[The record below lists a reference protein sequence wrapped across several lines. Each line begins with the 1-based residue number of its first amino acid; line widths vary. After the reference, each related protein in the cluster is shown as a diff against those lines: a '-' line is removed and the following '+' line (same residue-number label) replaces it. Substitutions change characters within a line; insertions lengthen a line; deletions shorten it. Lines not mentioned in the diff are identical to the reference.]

1 MIVMSND
8 VSGGRPFAPQL
19 DRTSAQESAERL
31 QLALDSGAV
40 VGTWVWDVV
49 ADNLTGDERFA
60 RTFGLCP
67 KLCAGGLPLNKV
79 MFSIHPED
87 KASVQQAVEQA
98 LRNGTAYRYEYRVLH
113 EDGVYRWVEASGR
126 LERDINGNPIRSL
139 GILLDIDSR
148 RTAEVERDRLNELLR
163 VFTAAVPGVVYAK
176 DLEGRMLV
184 ANRGTAELI
193 GKPPEF
199 FIGKTDLEFL
209 DDQDQARTLMETDRR
224 IMTNNA
230 CEQIEEHVNLPDG
243 SAAIWLSTKAPML
256 DGNGSV
262 IGLIGSS
269 IDVTARKKAE
279 EAVRELNQTLE
290 QRIEQAVLEREQVED
305 ALRHSQKMDAVG
317 QLTGGIAHDF
327 NNLLAGISGSLEL
340 ITKRLSQGRAGE
352 VDRYLSV
359 AQSAVR
365 RAASLTHRLLA
376 FSRRQTLSP
385 KVTDVNALIKD
396 MQELITRSVGPEIDI
411 KVVAQND
418 LWPALIDH
426 AQLESS
432 LLNLCLNARD
442 AMPNGGRIL
451 IETANASLDECI
463 DPDHGIPAGEH
474 LSIRIT
480 DTGSGMSPEVVA
492 KAFEPFFTT
501 KPIGAGTGLGLSMV
515 YGFVRQ
521 SGGQIK
527 VESVAGQGT
536 SIVMHLP
543 RHVSGVALSDIK
555 PETLEEP
562 ADRSGETVL
571 VVDDEPSVRM
581 LVTEVITGLGYTCIE
596 AADAQSGLQILKS
609 DTRIDLL
616 ISDIGL
622 PGGMNGREMADA
634 ACEYRP
640 GLPTL
645 FITGYA
651 KTSVLD
657 GCHLRPCTQVLT
669 KPFGLDALAG
679 RVNGLI
685 GAAETISQGYVR

>member
-1 MIVMSND
+1 MSND
-8 VSGGRPFAPQL
+8 VSGGRPFAPQPPPP
-19 DRTSAQESAERL
+19 SEQEAAEQLL

-40 VGTWVWDVV
+40 VGTWVWDII
-49 ADNLTGDERFA
+49 ADQLTGDERFA
-60 RTFGLCP
+60 RTFGLSP
-67 KLCAGGLPLNKV
+67 KLCAKGLPLELV
-79 MFSIHPED
+79 IASIHPDDSARVDKSIED
-87 KASVQQAVEQA
+87 A
-98 LRNGTAYRYEYRVLH
+98 LQSSETYRCEYRVLH
-113 EDGVYRWVEASGR
+113 EDGLYRWIEASGR
-126 LERDINGNPIRSL
+126 IERDSRGKPVRSP
-139 GILLDIDSR
+139 GVLLDIDSR
-148 RTAEVERDRLNELLR
+148 RTAEEERDRLNELLR
-163 VFTAAVPGVVYAK
+163 IFTAAVPGVVYAK

-193 GKPPEF
+193 GKPPAF

-209 DDQDQARTLMETDRR
+209 DDPQQARVLMETDRR
-224 IMTNNA
+224 IMQNNVS
-230 CEQIEEHVNLPDG
+230 EQIEEHVNLPDG
-243 SAAIWLSTKAPML
+243 SAATWLSTKAPLL
-256 DGNGSV
+256 DENGEV

-269 IDVTARKKAE
+269 VDVTARKKAE

-290 QRIEQAVLEREQVED
+290 QRIEQAVFEREQIED

-340 ITKRLSQGRAGE
+340 ITKRLAQGRVSD
-352 VDRYLSV
+352 VDRYVSV
-359 AQSAVR
+359 AQGAVR

-385 KVTDVNALIKD
+385 RVTDVNGLIHD
-396 MQELITRSVGPEIDI
+396 MEELIARTVGPEIDI

-442 AMPNGGRIL
+442 AMPNGGRII
-451 IETANASLDECI
+451 IETANASLEECT

-474 LSIRIT
+474 LSIRVT
-480 DTGSGMSPEVVA
+480 DTGIGMSPDIAA

-521 SGGQIK
+521 SGGQIR
-527 VESVAGQGT
+527 VESVEGQGT
-536 SIVMHLP
+536 SVVMHLP
-543 RHVSGVALSDIK
+543 RHTAENAPRPVE
-555 PETLEEP
+555 PEVIEEP
-562 ADRSGETVL
+562 PHHTGETVL
-571 VVDDEPSVRM
+571 IVDDEPSVRM
-581 LVTEVITGLGYTCIE
+581 LVAEVISGLGYNCLE
-596 AADAQSGLQILKS
+596 AADAQSGLQILQS

-634 ACEYRP
+634 AGDCRP

-657 GCHLRPCTQVLT
+657 DCHLRPCTQVLT

-679 RVNGLI
+679 RVTGLI
-685 GAAETISQGYVR
+685 GADAVARGFS

>member
-1 MIVMSND
+1 MSND
-8 VSGGRPFAPQL
+8 VYGGRPFAPQPPL
-19 DRTSAQESAERL
+19 SSAQEAAERL
-31 QLALDSGAV
+31 QLTLDSGAV
-40 VGTWVWDVV
+40 VGTWVWDII
-49 ADNLTGDERFA
+49 ADQLTGDERFA

-67 KLCAGGLPLNKV
+67 KLCAKGLPLELV
-79 MFSIHPED
+79 IASIHPDDSARVD
-87 KASVQQAVEQA
+87 KSIEEA
-98 LRNGTAYRYEYRVLH
+98 LQSSETYRCEYRVLH
-113 EDGVYRWVEASGR
+113 EDGIYRWIEASGR
-126 LERDINGNPIRSL
+126 IERDSRGKPVRSP
-139 GILLDIDSR
+139 GVLLDIDSR
-148 RTAEVERDRLNELLR
+148 RTAEEERDRLNELLR
-163 VFTAAVPGVVYAK
+163 IFTAAVPGVVYAK

-184 ANRGTAELI
+184 ANRGTADLI

-199 FIGKTDLEFL
+199 FIGKTDLDFL
-209 DDQDQARTLMETDRR
+209 DDQQQARILMETDRR
-224 IMTNNA
+224 IMQNNVS
-230 CEQIEEHVNLPDG
+230 EQIEEQVNLADG
-243 SAAIWLSTKAPML
+243 SAAIWLSTKAPLL
-256 DGNGSV
+256 DENGEV

-290 QRIEQAVLEREQVED
+290 QRIEQAVFEREQIED

-340 ITKRLSQGRAGE
+340 ITKRLAQGRVGD
-352 VDRYLSV
+352 VDRYVSV
-359 AQSAVR
+359 AQGAVR

-385 KVTDVNALIKD
+385 RVTDVNGLIHD
-396 MQELITRSVGPEIDI
+396 MEELIARTVGPEIDI

-426 AQLESS
+426 DQLESS

-442 AMPNGGRIL
+442 AMPNGGRII
-451 IETANASLDECI
+451 IETANASLEECT

-474 LSIRIT
+474 LSIRVT
-480 DTGSGMSPEVVA
+480 DTGIGMSPDIAA

-501 KPIGAGTGLGLSMV
+501 KAIGAGTGLGLSMV

-521 SGGQIK
+521 SGGQIR
-527 VESVAGQGT
+527 VESIKGQGT
-536 SIVMHLP
+536 SVVMHLP
-543 RHVSGVALSDIK
+543 RHTAENAPRPVE
-555 PETLEEP
+555 PEVIEEP
-562 ADRSGETVL
+562 PHHTGETVL
-571 VVDDEPSVRM
+571 IVDDEPSVRM
-581 LVTEVITGLGYTCIE
+581 LVAEVISGLGYNCLE
-596 AADAQSGLQILKS
+596 AADAQSGLQILQS

-634 ACEYRP
+634 AGDCRP

-657 GCHLRPCTQVLT
+657 DCHLRPCTQVLT

-679 RVNGLI
+679 RVTGLI
-685 GAAETISQGYVR
+685 GADAVARGYS

>member
-1 MIVMSND
+1 MSND
-8 VSGGRPFAPQL
+8 VYGGRPFAPRPPL
-19 DRTSAQESAERL
+19 SSAQEAAERL
-31 QLALDSGAV
+31 QLTLDSGAV
-40 VGTWVWDVV
+40 VGTWVWDII
-49 ADNLTGDERFA
+49 ADQLTGDERFA

-67 KLCAGGLPLNKV
+67 KLCAKGLPLELV
-79 MFSIHPED
+79 IASIHPDDSARVD
-87 KASVQQAVEQA
+87 KSIEEA
-98 LRNGTAYRYEYRVLH
+98 LQSSETYRCEYRVLH
-113 EDGVYRWVEASGR
+113 EDGIYRWIEASGKI
-126 LERDINGNPIRSL
+126 ERDSRGKPVRSP
-139 GILLDIDSR
+139 GVLLDIDSR
-148 RTAEVERDRLNELLR
+148 RTAEEERDRLNELLR
-163 VFTAAVPGVVYAK
+163 IFTAAVPGVVYAK

-184 ANRGTAELI
+184 ANRGTADLI

-199 FIGKTDLEFL
+199 FIGKTDLDFL
-209 DDQDQARTLMETDRR
+209 DDQQQARILMETDRR
-224 IMTNNA
+224 IMQNNVS
-230 CEQIEEHVNLPDG
+230 EQIEEQVNLADG
-243 SAAIWLSTKAPML
+243 SAAIWLSTKAPLL
-256 DGNGSV
+256 DENGEV

-290 QRIEQAVLEREQVED
+290 QRIEQAVFEREQIED

-340 ITKRLSQGRAGE
+340 ITKRLAQGRVGD
-352 VDRYLSV
+352 VDRYVSV
-359 AQSAVR
+359 AQGAVR

-385 KVTDVNALIKD
+385 RVTDVNGLIHD
-396 MQELITRSVGPEIDI
+396 MEELIARTVGPEIDI

-442 AMPNGGRIL
+442 AMPNGGRII
-451 IETANASLDECI
+451 IETANASLEECT

-474 LSIRIT
+474 LSIRVT
-480 DTGSGMSPEVVA
+480 DTGIGMSPDIAA

-501 KPIGAGTGLGLSMV
+501 KAIGAGTGLGLSMV

-521 SGGQIK
+521 SGGQIR
-527 VESVAGQGT
+527 VESIEGQGT
-536 SIVMHLP
+536 SVVMHLP
-543 RHVSGVALSDIK
+543 RHTAENAPRPVE
-555 PETLEEP
+555 PEAIEEP
-562 ADRSGETVL
+562 PHHTGETVL
-571 VVDDEPSVRM
+571 IVDDEPSVRM
-581 LVTEVITGLGYTCIE
+581 LVAEVISGLGYNCLE
-596 AADAQSGLQILKS
+596 AADAQSGLQILQS

-634 ACEYRP
+634 AGDCRP

-657 GCHLRPCTQVLT
+657 DCHLRPCTQVLT

-679 RVNGLI
+679 RVTGLI
-685 GAAETISQGYVR
+685 GADAVARGYS

>member
-1 MIVMSND
+1 MSND
-8 VSGGRPFAPQL
+8 VSGGRPFAPQPPPP
-19 DRTSAQESAERL
+19 SEQEAAEQL

-40 VGTWVWDVV
+40 VGTWVWDII
-49 ADNLTGDERFA
+49 ADQLTGDERFA
-60 RTFGLCP
+60 RTFGLSP
-67 KLCAGGLPLNKV
+67 KLCAKGLPLELV
-79 MFSIHPED
+79 IASIHPDDSARVD
-87 KASVQQAVEQA
+87 KSIKDA
-98 LRNGTAYRYEYRVLH
+98 LQSSETYRCEYRVLH
-113 EDGVYRWVEASGR
+113 EDGLYRWIEASGR
-126 LERDINGNPIRSL
+126 IERDSRGKPVRSP
-139 GILLDIDSR
+139 GVLLDIDSR
-148 RTAEVERDRLNELLR
+148 RTAEEERDRLNELLR
-163 VFTAAVPGVVYAK
+163 IFTAAVPGVVYAK

-193 GKPPEF
+193 GKPPAF

-209 DDQDQARTLMETDRR
+209 DDPQQARVLMETDRR
-224 IMTNNA
+224 IMQNNVS
-230 CEQIEEHVNLPDG
+230 EQIEEHVNLPDG
-243 SAAIWLSTKAPML
+243 SAATWLSTKAPLL
-256 DGNGSV
+256 DENGEV

-269 IDVTARKKAE
+269 VDVTARKKAE

-290 QRIEQAVLEREQVED
+290 QRIEQAVFEREQIED

-340 ITKRLSQGRAGE
+340 ITKRLAQGRVGD
-352 VDRYLSV
+352 VDRYVSV
-359 AQSAVR
+359 AQGAVR

-385 KVTDVNALIKD
+385 RVTDVNGLIHD
-396 MQELITRSVGPEIDI
+396 MEELIARTVGPEIDI

-442 AMPNGGRIL
+442 AMPNGGRII
-451 IETANASLDECI
+451 IETANASLEECT

-474 LSIRIT
+474 LSIRVT
-480 DTGSGMSPEVVA
+480 DTGIGMSPDIAA

-521 SGGQIK
+521 SGGQIR
-527 VESVAGQGT
+527 VESVEGQGT
-536 SIVMHLP
+536 SVVMHLP
-543 RHVSGVALSDIK
+543 RHTAENAPRPVE
-555 PETLEEP
+555 PEVIEEP
-562 ADRSGETVL
+562 PHHTGETVL
-571 VVDDEPSVRM
+571 IVDDEPSVRM
-581 LVTEVITGLGYTCIE
+581 LVAEVISGLGYNCLE
-596 AADAQSGLQILKS
+596 AADAQSGLQILQS

-634 ACEYRP
+634 AGDCRP

-657 GCHLRPCTQVLT
+657 DCHLRPCTQLLT

-679 RVNGLI
+679 RVTGLI
-685 GAAETISQGYVR
+685 GADAVARGFS

>member
-1 MIVMSND
+1 MSND
-8 VSGGRPFAPQL
+8 VFGGRPFAPQPPVP
-19 DRTSAQESAERL
+19 SAQEAAERL
-31 QLALDSGAV
+31 QLALESGAV
-40 VGTWVWDVV
+40 VGTWVWDII
-49 ADNLTGDERFA
+49 ADQLTGDERFA

-67 KLCAGGLPLNKV
+67 KLSAKGLPLELV
-79 MFSIHPED
+79 IASIHPDDSARVD
-87 KASVQQAVEQA
+87 KSIEEA
-98 LRNGTAYRYEYRVLH
+98 LQSSETYRCEYRVLH
-113 EDGVYRWVEASGR
+113 EDGIYRWIEASGR
-126 LERDINGNPIRSL
+126 IERDSRGKPIRSP
-139 GILLDIDSR
+139 GVLLDIDGR
-148 RTAEVERDRLNELLR
+148 RTAEDERDRLNELLR
-163 VFTAAVPGVVYAK
+163 IFTAAVPGVVYAK

-184 ANRGTAELI
+184 ANRGTADLI

-209 DDQDQARTLMETDRR
+209 DDQEQARTLMETDRR
-224 IMTNNA
+224 IMQSNVS
-230 CEQIEEHVNLPDG
+230 EQIEEQVNLADG
-243 SAAIWLSTKAPML
+243 SAAIWLSTKAPLL
-256 DGNGSV
+256 DASGDV

-290 QRIEQAVLEREQVED
+290 QRIEQAVFEREQIED

-340 ITKRLSQGRAGE
+340 ITKRLAQGRVGD
-352 VDRYLSV
+352 VDRYVSV
-359 AQSAVR
+359 AQGAVR

-385 KVTDVNALIKD
+385 RVTDVNGLIHD
-396 MQELITRSVGPEIDI
+396 MEELIARTVGPEIDI
-411 KVVAQND
+411 KVVAHND

-442 AMPNGGRIL
+442 AMPNGGRII
-451 IETANASLDECI
+451 IETANASLEECT

-474 LSIRIT
+474 LSIRVT
-480 DTGSGMSPEVVA
+480 DTGIGMSPDIAA

-501 KPIGAGTGLGLSMV
+501 KAIGAGTGLGLSMV

-521 SGGQIK
+521 SGGQIR
-527 VESVAGQGT
+527 VESVEGQGT
-536 SIVMHLP
+536 SVVMHLP
-543 RHVSGVALSDIK
+543 RHTAENAPRAVE
-555 PETLEEP
+555 PEVIEEP
-562 ADRSGETVL
+562 PHHTSETVL

-581 LVTEVITGLGYTCIE
+581 LVAEVISGLGYNCLE
-596 AADAQSGLQILKS
+596 AADAQSGLQILQS

-634 ACEYRP
+634 AGDCRP

-657 GCHLRPCTQVLT
+657 DCHLRPCTQVLT

-679 RVNGLI
+679 RVTGLI
-685 GAAETISQGYVR
+685 GADAVARGYS

>member
-1 MIVMSND
+1 MMSND
-8 VSGGRPFAPQL
+8 VSGGMPFAPQL
-19 DRTSAQESAERL
+19 LPPSEQEAVEQL

-40 VGTWVWDVV
+40 VGTWVWDII
-49 ADNLTGDERFA
+49 ADQLTGDERFA

-67 KLCAGGLPLNKV
+67 KLCAKGLPLELV
-79 MFSIHPED
+79 IASIHPDDSARVDKSIED
-87 KASVQQAVEQA
+87 A
-98 LRNGTAYRYEYRVLH
+98 LQNSETYRCEYRVLH
-113 EDGVYRWVEASGR
+113 EDGLYRWVEASGKI
-126 LERDINGNPIRSL
+126 ERDSRGKPVRSP
-139 GILLDIDSR
+139 GVLLDIDSR
-148 RTAEVERDRLNELLR
+148 RMAEDERDRLNELLR
-163 VFTAAVPGVVYAK
+163 IFTAAVPGVVYAK

-209 DDQDQARTLMETDRR
+209 DDQQQARVLMETDRR
-224 IMTNNA
+224 IMQNNVS
-230 CEQIEEHVNLPDG
+230 EQIEEQVNLPDG
-243 SAAIWLSTKAPML
+243 SAATWLSTKAPLL
-256 DGNGSV
+256 DENGEV

-269 IDVTARKKAE
+269 VDVTARKKAE

-290 QRIEQAVLEREQVED
+290 QRIEQAVFEREQIED

-340 ITKRLSQGRAGE
+340 ITKRLAQGRVGD
-352 VDRYLSV
+352 VDRYVSV
-359 AQSAVR
+359 AQGAVR

-376 FSRRQTLSP
+376 FSRRQNLSP
-385 KVTDVNALIKD
+385 RVTNVNVLIQD
-396 MQELITRSVGPEIDI
+396 MEELIARTVGPEIDI
-411 KVVAQND
+411 KVVAHDD

-442 AMPNGGRIL
+442 AMPSGGRIV
-451 IETANASLDECI
+451 IETANASIEECT

-474 LSIRIT
+474 LSIRVT
-480 DTGSGMSPEVVA
+480 DTGIGMSPDTVA

-521 SGGQIK
+521 SGGQIR
-527 VESVAGQGT
+527 VESVEGQGT
-536 SIVMHLP
+536 SVVMHLP
-543 RHVSGVALSDIK
+543 RHIAENAPRAAE
-555 PETLEEP
+555 PEITEEP
-562 ADRSGETVL
+562 AQHTGETVL
-571 VVDDEPSVRM
+571 IVDDEPSVRM
-581 LVTEVITGLGYTCIE
+581 LVAEVITGLGYNCLE
-596 AADAQSGLQILKS
+596 AGDAQSGLQILQS

-634 ACEYRP
+634 AGDCRP

-657 GCHLRPCTQVLT
+657 DCHLRPCTQVLT

-679 RVNGLI
+679 RVTGLI
-685 GAAETISQGYVR
+685 GADAATRC

>member
-1 MIVMSND
+1 MMSND
-8 VSGGRPFAPQL
+8 VSGGMPFAPQPL
-19 DRTSAQESAERL
+19 PPSEQEAAEQL

-40 VGTWVWDVV
+40 VGTWVWDII
-49 ADNLTGDERFA
+49 ADQLTGDERFA

-67 KLCAGGLPLNKV
+67 KLCAKGLPLELV
-79 MFSIHPED
+79 IASIHPDDSARVDKSIED
-87 KASVQQAVEQA
+87 A
-98 LRNGTAYRYEYRVLH
+98 LQNSETYRCEYRVLH
-113 EDGVYRWVEASGR
+113 EDGLYRWVEASGKI
-126 LERDINGNPIRSL
+126 ERDSRGKPVRSP
-139 GILLDIDSR
+139 GVLLDIDSR
-148 RTAEVERDRLNELLR
+148 RMAEDERDRLNELLR
-163 VFTAAVPGVVYAK
+163 IFTAAVPGVVYAK

-209 DDQDQARTLMETDRR
+209 DDQQQARVLMETDRR
-224 IMTNNA
+224 IMQNNVS
-230 CEQIEEHVNLPDG
+230 EQIEEQVNLPDG
-243 SAAIWLSTKAPML
+243 SAATWLSTKAPLL
-256 DGNGSV
+256 DENGEV

-269 IDVTARKKAE
+269 VDVTARKKAE

-290 QRIEQAVLEREQVED
+290 QRIEQAVFEREQIED

-340 ITKRLSQGRAGE
+340 ITKRLAQGRVGD
-352 VDRYLSV
+352 VDRYVSV
-359 AQSAVR
+359 AQGAVR

-376 FSRRQTLSP
+376 FSRRQNLSP
-385 KVTDVNALIKD
+385 RVTNVNVLIQD
-396 MQELITRSVGPEIDI
+396 MEELIARTVGPEIDI
-411 KVVAQND
+411 KVVAHDD

-442 AMPNGGRIL
+442 AMPNGGRIV
-451 IETANASLDECI
+451 IETANASIEECT

-474 LSIRIT
+474 LSIRVT
-480 DTGSGMSPEVVA
+480 DTGMGMSPDTVA

-521 SGGQIK
+521 SGGQIR
-527 VESVAGQGT
+527 VESVEGQGT
-536 SIVMHLP
+536 SVVMHLP
-543 RHVSGVALSDIK
+543 RHIAENAPRAAE
-555 PETLEEP
+555 PEITEE
-562 ADRSGETVL
+562 AAHHTGETVL
-571 VVDDEPSVRM
+571 IVDDEPSVRM
-581 LVTEVITGLGYTCIE
+581 LVAEVITGLGYNCLE
-596 AADAQSGLQILKS
+596 AGDAQSGLQILQS

-634 ACEYRP
+634 AGDCRP

-657 GCHLRPCTQVLT
+657 DCHLRPCTQVLT

-679 RVNGLI
+679 RVTGLI
-685 GAAETISQGYVR
+685 GADAATRCY

>member
-1 MIVMSND
+1 MSND
-8 VSGGRPFAPQL
+8 VYGGRPFAPQPPL
-19 DRTSAQESAERL
+19 SSAQEAAERL
-31 QLALDSGAV
+31 QLTLDSGAV
-40 VGTWVWDVV
+40 VGTWVWDII
-49 ADNLTGDERFA
+49 ADQLTGDERFA

-67 KLCAGGLPLNKV
+67 KLCAKGLPLELV
-79 MFSIHPED
+79 IASIHPDDSARVD
-87 KASVQQAVEQA
+87 KSIEEA
-98 LRNGTAYRYEYRVLH
+98 LQSSETYRCEYRVLH
-113 EDGVYRWVEASGR
+113 EDGIYRWIEASGR
-126 LERDINGNPIRSL
+126 IERDSRGKPVRSP
-139 GILLDIDSR
+139 GVLLDIDSR
-148 RTAEVERDRLNELLR
+148 RTAEEERDRLNELLR
-163 VFTAAVPGVVYAK
+163 IFTAAVPGVVYAK

-184 ANRGTAELI
+184 ANRGTADLI

-199 FIGKTDLEFL
+199 FIGKTDLDFL
-209 DDQDQARTLMETDRR
+209 DDQQQARILMETDRR
-224 IMTNNA
+224 IMQNNVS
-230 CEQIEEHVNLPDG
+230 EQIEEQVNLADG
-243 SAAIWLSTKAPML
+243 SAAIWLSTKAPLL
-256 DGNGSV
+256 DENGEV

-290 QRIEQAVLEREQVED
+290 QRIEQAVFEREQIED

-340 ITKRLSQGRAGE
+340 ITKRLAQGRVGD
-352 VDRYLSV
+352 VDRYVSV
-359 AQSAVR
+359 AQGAVR

-385 KVTDVNALIKD
+385 RVTDVNGLIHD
-396 MQELITRSVGPEIDI
+396 MEELIARTVGPEIDI

-442 AMPNGGRIL
+442 AMPNGGRII
-451 IETANASLDECI
+451 IETANASLEECT

-474 LSIRIT
+474 LSIRVT
-480 DTGSGMSPEVVA
+480 DTGIGMSPDIAA

-501 KPIGAGTGLGLSMV
+501 KAIGAGTGLGLSMV

-521 SGGQIK
+521 SGGQIR
-527 VESVAGQGT
+527 VESVEGQGT
-536 SIVMHLP
+536 SVVMHLP
-543 RHVSGVALSDIK
+543 RHTAENAPRAVE
-555 PETLEEP
+555 PEVIEEP
-562 ADRSGETVL
+562 PHHTGETVL

-581 LVTEVITGLGYTCIE
+581 LVAEVISGLGYNCLE
-596 AADAQSGLQILKS
+596 AADAQSGLQILQS

-634 ACEYRP
+634 AGDCRP

-657 GCHLRPCTQVLT
+657 DCHLRPCTQVLT

-679 RVNGLI
+679 RVTGLI
-685 GAAETISQGYVR
+685 GADAVARGYS

>member
-1 MIVMSND
+1 MSND
-8 VSGGRPFAPQL
+8 VYGGRPFAPPPPL
-19 DRTSAQESAERL
+19 SSAQDAAERL
-31 QLALDSGAV
+31 QLTLDSGAV
-40 VGTWVWDVV
+40 VGTWVWDII
-49 ADNLTGDERFA
+49 ADQLTGDERFA

-67 KLCAGGLPLNKV
+67 KLCAKGLPLELV
-79 MFSIHPED
+79 IASIHPDDSARVD
-87 KASVQQAVEQA
+87 KSIEEA
-98 LRNGTAYRYEYRVLH
+98 LQSSETYRCEYRVLH
-113 EDGVYRWVEASGR
+113 EDGIYRWIEASGKI
-126 LERDINGNPIRSL
+126 ERDSRGKPFRSP
-139 GILLDIDSR
+139 GVLLDIDSR
-148 RTAEVERDRLNELLR
+148 RTAEEERDRLNELLR
-163 VFTAAVPGVVYAK
+163 IFTAAVPGVVYAK

-184 ANRGTAELI
+184 ANRGTADLI

-199 FIGKTDLEFL
+199 FIGKTDLDFL
-209 DDQDQARTLMETDRR
+209 DDQQQARILMETDRR
-224 IMTNNA
+224 IMQNNVS
-230 CEQIEEHVNLPDG
+230 EQIEEQVNLADG
-243 SAAIWLSTKAPML
+243 SAAIWLSTKAPLL
-256 DGNGSV
+256 DENGEV

-290 QRIEQAVLEREQVED
+290 QRIEQAVFEREQIED

-340 ITKRLSQGRAGE
+340 ITKRLAQGRVGD
-352 VDRYLSV
+352 VDRYVSV
-359 AQSAVR
+359 AQGAVR

-385 KVTDVNALIKD
+385 RVTDVNGLIHD
-396 MQELITRSVGPEIDI
+396 MEELIARTVGPEIDI

-442 AMPNGGRIL
+442 AMPNGGRII
-451 IETANASLDECI
+451 IETANASLEECT

-474 LSIRIT
+474 LSIRVT
-480 DTGSGMSPEVVA
+480 DTGIGMSPDIAA

-501 KPIGAGTGLGLSMV
+501 KAIGAGTGLGLSMV

-521 SGGQIK
+521 SGGQIR
-527 VESVAGQGT
+527 VESIEGQGT
-536 SIVMHLP
+536 SVVMHLP
-543 RHVSGVALSDIK
+543 RHTAENAPRPVE
-555 PETLEEP
+555 PEVIEEP
-562 ADRSGETVL
+562 PHHTGETVL
-571 VVDDEPSVRM
+571 IVDDEPSVRM
-581 LVTEVITGLGYTCIE
+581 LVAEVISGLGYNCLE
-596 AADAQSGLQILKS
+596 AADAQSGLQILQS

-634 ACEYRP
+634 AGDCRP

-657 GCHLRPCTQVLT
+657 DCHLRPCTQVLT

-679 RVNGLI
+679 RVTGLI
-685 GAAETISQGYVR
+685 GADAVARGYS

>member
-1 MIVMSND
+1 MSND
-8 VSGGRPFAPQL
+8 VSGGRPFAPQPPPP
-19 DRTSAQESAERL
+19 SEQEAAEQLL

-40 VGTWVWDVV
+40 VGTWVWDII
-49 ADNLTGDERFA
+49 ADQLTGDERFA
-60 RTFGLCP
+60 RTFGLSP
-67 KLCAGGLPLNKV
+67 KLCAKGLPLELV
-79 MFSIHPED
+79 IASIHPDDSARVDKSIED
-87 KASVQQAVEQA
+87 A
-98 LRNGTAYRYEYRVLH
+98 LQSSETYRCEYRVLH
-113 EDGVYRWVEASGR
+113 EDGLYRWIEASGR
-126 LERDINGNPIRSL
+126 IERDSRGKPVRSP
-139 GILLDIDSR
+139 GVLLDIDSR
-148 RTAEVERDRLNELLR
+148 RTAEEERDRLNELLR
-163 VFTAAVPGVVYAK
+163 IFTAAVPGVVYAK

-193 GKPPEF
+193 GKPPAF

-209 DDQDQARTLMETDRR
+209 DDPQQARVLMETDRR
-224 IMTNNA
+224 IMQNNVS
-230 CEQIEEHVNLPDG
+230 EQIEEHVNLPDG
-243 SAAIWLSTKAPML
+243 SAATWLSTKAPLL
-256 DGNGSV
+256 DENGEV

-269 IDVTARKKAE
+269 VDVTARKKAE

-290 QRIEQAVLEREQVED
+290 QRIEQAVFEREQIED

-340 ITKRLSQGRAGE
+340 ITKRLAQGRVGD
-352 VDRYLSV
+352 VDRYVSV
-359 AQSAVR
+359 AQGAVR

-385 KVTDVNALIKD
+385 RVTDVNGLIHD
-396 MQELITRSVGPEIDI
+396 MEELIARTVGPEIDI

-442 AMPNGGRIL
+442 AMPNGGRII
-451 IETANASLDECI
+451 IETANASLEECT

-474 LSIRIT
+474 LSIRVT
-480 DTGSGMSPEVVA
+480 DTGIGMSPDIAA

-521 SGGQIK
+521 SGGQIR
-527 VESVAGQGT
+527 VESVEGQGT
-536 SIVMHLP
+536 SVVMHLP
-543 RHVSGVALSDIK
+543 RHTAENAPRPFE
-555 PETLEEP
+555 PEVIEEP
-562 ADRSGETVL
+562 PHHTGETVL
-571 VVDDEPSVRM
+571 IVDDEPSVRM
-581 LVTEVITGLGYTCIE
+581 LVAEVISGLGYNCLE
-596 AADAQSGLQILKS
+596 AADAQSGLQILQS

-634 ACEYRP
+634 AGDCRP

-657 GCHLRPCTQVLT
+657 DCHLRPCTQVLT

-679 RVNGLI
+679 RVTGLI
-685 GAAETISQGYVR
+685 GADAVARGFS

>member
-1 MIVMSND
+1 MMSND
-8 VSGGRPFAPQL
+8 VSGGMPFAPQPL
-19 DRTSAQESAERL
+19 PPSEQEAVEQL

-40 VGTWVWDVV
+40 VGTWVWDII
-49 ADNLTGDERFA
+49 ADQLTGDERFA

-67 KLCAGGLPLNKV
+67 KLCAKGLPLELV
-79 MFSIHPED
+79 IASIHPDDSARVDKSIED
-87 KASVQQAVEQA
+87 A
-98 LRNGTAYRYEYRVLH
+98 LQNSETYRCEYRVLH
-113 EDGVYRWVEASGR
+113 EDGLYRWVEASGKI
-126 LERDINGNPIRSL
+126 ERDSRGKPVRSP
-139 GILLDIDSR
+139 GVLLDIDSR
-148 RTAEVERDRLNELLR
+148 RMAEDERDRLNELLR
-163 VFTAAVPGVVYAK
+163 IFTAAVPGVVYAK

-209 DDQDQARTLMETDRR
+209 DDQQQARVLMETDRR
-224 IMTNNA
+224 IMQNNVS
-230 CEQIEEHVNLPDG
+230 EQIEEQVNLPDG
-243 SAAIWLSTKAPML
+243 SAATWLSTKAPLL
-256 DGNGSV
+256 DENGEV

-269 IDVTARKKAE
+269 VDVTARKKAE

-290 QRIEQAVLEREQVED
+290 QRIEQAVFEREQIED

-340 ITKRLSQGRAGE
+340 ITKRLAQGRVGD
-352 VDRYLSV
+352 VDRYVSV
-359 AQSAVR
+359 AQGAVR

-376 FSRRQTLSP
+376 FSRRQNLSP
-385 KVTDVNALIKD
+385 RVTNVNVLIED
-396 MQELITRSVGPEIDI
+396 MEELIARTVGPEIDI
-411 KVVAQND
+411 KVVAHDD

-442 AMPNGGRIL
+442 AMPSGGRIV
-451 IETANASLDECI
+451 IETANASIEECT

-474 LSIRIT
+474 LSIRVT
-480 DTGSGMSPEVVA
+480 DTGIGMSPDTVA

-521 SGGQIK
+521 SGGQIR
-527 VESVAGQGT
+527 VESVEGQGT
-536 SIVMHLP
+536 SVVMHLP
-543 RHVSGVALSDIK
+543 RHIAENAPRAAE
-555 PETLEEP
+555 PEITEEP
-562 ADRSGETVL
+562 AQHTGETVL
-571 VVDDEPSVRM
+571 IVDDEPSVRM
-581 LVTEVITGLGYTCIE
+581 LVAEVITGLGYNCLE
-596 AADAQSGLQILKS
+596 AGDAQSGLQILQS

-634 ACEYRP
+634 AGDCRP

-657 GCHLRPCTQVLT
+657 DCHLRPCTQVLT

-679 RVNGLI
+679 RVTGLI
-685 GAAETISQGYVR
+685 GADAATRC

>member
-1 MIVMSND
+1 MMSND
-8 VSGGRPFAPQL
+8 VSGGMPFAPQPL
-19 DRTSAQESAERL
+19 PPSEQEAVEQL

-40 VGTWVWDVV
+40 VGTWVWDII
-49 ADNLTGDERFA
+49 ADQLTGDERFA

-67 KLCAGGLPLNKV
+67 KLCAKGLPLELV
-79 MFSIHPED
+79 IASIHPDDSARVDKSIED
-87 KASVQQAVEQA
+87 A
-98 LRNGTAYRYEYRVLH
+98 LQNSEIYRCEYRVLH
-113 EDGVYRWVEASGR
+113 KDGLYRWVEASGKI
-126 LERDINGNPIRSL
+126 ERDSRGKPVRSP
-139 GILLDIDSR
+139 GVLLDIDSR
-148 RTAEVERDRLNELLR
+148 RIAEDERDRLNELLR
-163 VFTAAVPGVVYAK
+163 IFTAAVPGVVYAK

-209 DDQDQARTLMETDRR
+209 DDQQQARVLMETDRR
-224 IMTNNA
+224 IMQNNVS
-230 CEQIEEHVNLPDG
+230 EQIEEQVNLPDG
-243 SAAIWLSTKAPML
+243 SAATWLSTKAPLL
-256 DGNGSV
+256 DENGEV

-269 IDVTARKKAE
+269 VDVTARKKAE

-290 QRIEQAVLEREQVED
+290 QRIEQAVFEREQIED

-340 ITKRLSQGRAGE
+340 ITKRLAQGRVGD
-352 VDRYLSV
+352 VDRYMSV
-359 AQSAVR
+359 AQGAVR

-376 FSRRQTLSP
+376 FSRRQNLSP
-385 KVTDVNALIKD
+385 RVTNVNVLIQD
-396 MQELITRSVGPEIDI
+396 MEELIARTVGPEIDI
-411 KVVAQND
+411 KVVAHDD

-442 AMPNGGRIL
+442 AMPSGGRIV
-451 IETANASLDECI
+451 IETANASIEECT

-474 LSIRIT
+474 LSIRVT
-480 DTGSGMSPEVVA
+480 DTGMGMSPDTVA

-521 SGGQIK
+521 SGGQIR
-527 VESVAGQGT
+527 VESVEGQGT
-536 SIVMHLP
+536 SVVMHLP
-543 RHVSGVALSDIK
+543 RHIAENAPRAAE
-555 PETLEEP
+555 PEITEEP
-562 ADRSGETVL
+562 AHHTGETVL
-571 VVDDEPSVRM
+571 IVDDEPSVRM
-581 LVTEVITGLGYTCIE
+581 LVAEVITGLGYNCLE
-596 AADAQSGLQILKS
+596 AGDAQSGLQILQS

-634 ACEYRP
+634 AGDCRP

-657 GCHLRPCTQVLT
+657 DCHLRPCTQVLT

-679 RVNGLI
+679 RVTGLI
-685 GAAETISQGYVR
+685 GADAATRCY

>member
-1 MIVMSND
+1 MSND
-8 VSGGRPFAPQL
+8 VSGGRPFAPQPPPP
-19 DRTSAQESAERL
+19 SEQEAAEQLL

-40 VGTWVWDVV
+40 VGTWVWDII
-49 ADNLTGDERFA
+49 ADQLTGDERFA
-60 RTFGLCP
+60 RTFGLSP
-67 KLCAGGLPLNKV
+67 KLCAKGLPLELV
-79 MFSIHPED
+79 IASIHPDDSARVDKSIED
-87 KASVQQAVEQA
+87 A
-98 LRNGTAYRYEYRVLH
+98 LQSSETYRCEYRVLH
-113 EDGVYRWVEASGR
+113 EDGLYRWIEASGR
-126 LERDINGNPIRSL
+126 IERDSRGKPVRSP
-139 GILLDIDSR
+139 GVLLDIDSR
-148 RTAEVERDRLNELLR
+148 RTAEEERDRLNELLR
-163 VFTAAVPGVVYAK
+163 IFTAAVPGVVYAK

-193 GKPPEF
+193 GKPPAF

-209 DDQDQARTLMETDRR
+209 DDPQQARVLMETDRR
-224 IMTNNA
+224 IMQNNVS
-230 CEQIEEHVNLPDG
+230 EQIEEHVNLPDG
-243 SAAIWLSTKAPML
+243 SAATWLSTKAPLL
-256 DGNGSV
+256 DENGEV

-269 IDVTARKKAE
+269 VDVTARKKAE

-290 QRIEQAVLEREQVED
+290 QRIEQAVFEREQIED

-340 ITKRLSQGRAGE
+340 ITKRLAQGRVGD
-352 VDRYLSV
+352 VDRYVSV

-385 KVTDVNALIKD
+385 RVTDVNGLIHD
-396 MQELITRSVGPEIDI
+396 MEELIARTVGPEIDI

-442 AMPNGGRIL
+442 AMPNGGRII
-451 IETANASLDECI
+451 IETANASLEECT

-474 LSIRIT
+474 LSIRVT
-480 DTGSGMSPEVVA
+480 DTGIGMSPDIAA

-521 SGGQIK
+521 SGGQIR
-527 VESVAGQGT
+527 VESVEGQGT
-536 SIVMHLP
+536 SVVMHLP
-543 RHVSGVALSDIK
+543 RHTAENAPRPVE
-555 PETLEEP
+555 PEVIEEP
-562 ADRSGETVL
+562 PHHTGETVL
-571 VVDDEPSVRM
+571 IVDDEPSVRM
-581 LVTEVITGLGYTCIE
+581 LVAEVISGLGYNCLE
-596 AADAQSGLQILKS
+596 AADAQSGLQILQS

-634 ACEYRP
+634 AGDCRP

-657 GCHLRPCTQVLT
+657 DCHLRPCTQVLT

-679 RVNGLI
+679 RVTGLI
-685 GAAETISQGYVR
+685 GADAVARGFS

>member
-1 MIVMSND
+1 MSND
-8 VSGGRPFAPQL
+8 VYGGKPFAPQPPL
-19 DRTSAQESAERL
+19 SSAQEAAERL
-31 QLALDSGAV
+31 QLTLDSGAV
-40 VGTWVWDVV
+40 VGTWVWDII
-49 ADNLTGDERFA
+49 ADQLTGDERFA

-67 KLCAGGLPLNKV
+67 KLCAKGLPLELV
-79 MFSIHPED
+79 IASIHPDDSARVD
-87 KASVQQAVEQA
+87 KSIEEA
-98 LRNGTAYRYEYRVLH
+98 LQSSETYRCEYRVLH
-113 EDGVYRWVEASGR
+113 EDGIYRWIEASGR
-126 LERDINGNPIRSL
+126 IERDSRGKPVRSP
-139 GILLDIDSR
+139 GVLLDIDSR
-148 RTAEVERDRLNELLR
+148 RTAEDERDRLNELLR
-163 VFTAAVPGVVYAK
+163 IFTAAVPGVVYAK

-184 ANRGTAELI
+184 ANRGTADLI

-199 FIGKTDLEFL
+199 FIGKTDLDFL
-209 DDQDQARTLMETDRR
+209 DDQQQARILMETDRR
-224 IMTNNA
+224 IMQNNVS
-230 CEQIEEHVNLPDG
+230 EQIEEQVNLADG
-243 SAAIWLSTKAPML
+243 SAAIWLSTKAPLL
-256 DGNGSV
+256 DENGEV

-290 QRIEQAVLEREQVED
+290 QRIEQAVFEREQIED

-340 ITKRLSQGRAGE
+340 ITKRLAQGRVGD
-352 VDRYLSV
+352 VDRYVSV
-359 AQSAVR
+359 AQGAVR

-385 KVTDVNALIKD
+385 RVTDVNGLIHD
-396 MQELITRSVGPEIDI
+396 MEELIARTVGPEIDI

-442 AMPNGGRIL
+442 AMPNGGRII
-451 IETANASLDECI
+451 IETANASLEECT

-474 LSIRIT
+474 LSIRVT
-480 DTGSGMSPEVVA
+480 DTGIGMSPDIAA

-501 KPIGAGTGLGLSMV
+501 KAIGAGTGLGLSMV

-521 SGGQIK
+521 SGGQIR
-527 VESVAGQGT
+527 VESIEGQGT
-536 SIVMHLP
+536 SVVMHLP
-543 RHVSGVALSDIK
+543 RHTAENAPRPVE
-555 PETLEEP
+555 PEVIEEP
-562 ADRSGETVL
+562 PHHTGETVL
-571 VVDDEPSVRM
+571 IVDDEPSVRM
-581 LVTEVITGLGYTCIE
+581 LVAEVISGLGYNCLE
-596 AADAQSGLQILKS
+596 AADAQSGLQILQS

-634 ACEYRP
+634 AGDCRP

-657 GCHLRPCTQVLT
+657 DCHLRPCTQVLT

-679 RVNGLI
+679 RVTGLI
-685 GAAETISQGYVR
+685 GADAVARGYS

>member
-1 MIVMSND
+1 MSND
-8 VSGGRPFAPQL
+8 VFGGRPFAPQPPVP
-19 DRTSAQESAERL
+19 SAQEAAERL
-31 QLALDSGAV
+31 QLALESGAV
-40 VGTWVWDVV
+40 VGTWVWDII
-49 ADNLTGDERFA
+49 ADQLTGDERFA

-67 KLCAGGLPLNKV
+67 KLCAKGLPLELV
-79 MFSIHPED
+79 IASIHPDDSARVD
-87 KASVQQAVEQA
+87 KSIEEA
-98 LRNGTAYRYEYRVLH
+98 LQSSETYRCEYRVLH
-113 EDGVYRWVEASGR
+113 EDGIYRWIEASGR
-126 LERDINGNPIRSL
+126 IERDSRGKPIRSP
-139 GILLDIDSR
+139 GVLLDIDGR
-148 RTAEVERDRLNELLR
+148 RTAEDERDRLNELLR
-163 VFTAAVPGVVYAK
+163 IFTAAVPGVVYAK

-184 ANRGTAELI
+184 ANRGTADLI

-209 DDQDQARTLMETDRR
+209 DDQEQARTLMETDRR
-224 IMTNNA
+224 IMQSNVS
-230 CEQIEEHVNLPDG
+230 EQIEEQVNLADG
-243 SAAIWLSTKAPML
+243 SAAIWLSTKAPLL
-256 DGNGSV
+256 DASGDV

-290 QRIEQAVLEREQVED
+290 QRIEQAVFEREQIED

-340 ITKRLSQGRAGE
+340 ITKRLAQGRVGD
-352 VDRYLSV
+352 VDRYVSV
-359 AQSAVR
+359 AQGAVR

-385 KVTDVNALIKD
+385 RVTDVNGLIHD
-396 MQELITRSVGPEIDI
+396 MEELIARTVGPEIDI
-411 KVVAQND
+411 KVVAHND

-442 AMPNGGRIL
+442 AMPNGGRII
-451 IETANASLDECI
+451 IETANASLEECT

-474 LSIRIT
+474 LSIRVT
-480 DTGSGMSPEVVA
+480 DTGIGMSPDIAA

-501 KPIGAGTGLGLSMV
+501 KAIGAGTGLGLSMV

-521 SGGQIK
+521 SGGQIR
-527 VESVAGQGT
+527 VESVEGQGT
-536 SIVMHLP
+536 SVVMHLP
-543 RHVSGVALSDIK
+543 RHTAESAPRPVA
-555 PETLEEP
+555 PEVIEEP
-562 ADRSGETVL
+562 PHHTGETVL

-581 LVTEVITGLGYTCIE
+581 LVAEVISGLGYNCLE
-596 AADAQSGLQILKS
+596 AADAQSGLQILQS

-634 ACEYRP
+634 AGDCRP

-657 GCHLRPCTQVLT
+657 DCHLRPCTQVLT

-679 RVNGLI
+679 RVTGLI
-685 GAAETISQGYVR
+685 GADAVARGYS

>member
-1 MIVMSND
+1 MSND
-8 VSGGRPFAPQL
+8 VFGGRPFAPQPPVP
-19 DRTSAQESAERL
+19 SAQEAAERL
-31 QLALDSGAV
+31 QLALESGAV
-40 VGTWVWDVV
+40 VGTWVWDII
-49 ADNLTGDERFA
+49 ADQLTGDERFA

-67 KLCAGGLPLNKV
+67 KLCAKGLPLELV
-79 MFSIHPED
+79 IASIHPDDSARVD
-87 KASVQQAVEQA
+87 KSIEEA
-98 LRNGTAYRYEYRVLH
+98 LQSSETYRCEYRVLH
-113 EDGVYRWVEASGR
+113 EDGIYRWIEASGR
-126 LERDINGNPIRSL
+126 IERDSRGKPIRSP
-139 GILLDIDSR
+139 GVLLDIDGR
-148 RTAEVERDRLNELLR
+148 RTAEYERDRLNELLR
-163 VFTAAVPGVVYAK
+163 IFTAAVPGVVYAK

-184 ANRGTAELI
+184 ANRGTADLI

-209 DDQDQARTLMETDRR
+209 DDQEQARTLMETDRR
-224 IMTNNA
+224 IMQSNVS
-230 CEQIEEHVNLPDG
+230 EQIEEQVNLADG
-243 SAAIWLSTKAPML
+243 SAAIWLSTKAPLL
-256 DGNGSV
+256 DASGEV

-290 QRIEQAVLEREQVED
+290 QRIEQAVFEREQIED

-340 ITKRLSQGRAGE
+340 ITKRLAQGRVGD
-352 VDRYLSV
+352 VDRYVSV
-359 AQSAVR
+359 AQGAVR

-385 KVTDVNALIKD
+385 RVTDVNGLIHD
-396 MQELITRSVGPEIDI
+396 MEELIARTVGPEIDI
-411 KVVAQND
+411 KVVAHND

-442 AMPNGGRIL
+442 AMPNGGRII
-451 IETANASLDECI
+451 IETANASLEECT

-474 LSIRIT
+474 LSIRVT
-480 DTGSGMSPEVVA
+480 DTGIGMSPDIAA

-501 KPIGAGTGLGLSMV
+501 KAIGAGTGLGLSMV

-521 SGGQIK
+521 SGGQIR
-527 VESVAGQGT
+527 VESVEGQGT
-536 SIVMHLP
+536 SVVMHLP
-543 RHVSGVALSDIK
+543 RHT
-555 PETLEEP
+555 PENAPRAVEPEVIEEP
-562 ADRSGETVL
+562 PHHTGETVL

-581 LVTEVITGLGYTCIE
+581 LVAEVISGLGYNCLE
-596 AADAQSGLQILKS
+596 AADAQSGLQILQS
-609 DTRIDLL
+609 DARIDLL

-634 ACEYRP
+634 AGDCRP

-657 GCHLRPCTQVLT
+657 DCHLRPCTQVLT

-679 RVNGLI
+679 RVTGLI
-685 GAAETISQGYVR
+685 GADAVARGYS

>member
-1 MIVMSND
+1 MSND
-8 VSGGRPFAPQL
+8 VYGGRPFAPQPPL
-19 DRTSAQESAERL
+19 SSAQEAAERL
-31 QLALDSGAV
+31 QLTLDSGAV
-40 VGTWVWDVV
+40 VGTWVWDII
-49 ADNLTGDERFA
+49 ADQLTGDERFA

-67 KLCAGGLPLNKV
+67 KLCAKGLPLELAIA
-79 MFSIHPED
+79 SIHPDDSARVD
-87 KASVQQAVEQA
+87 KSIEEA
-98 LRNGTAYRYEYRVLH
+98 LQSSETYRCEYRVLH
-113 EDGVYRWVEASGR
+113 EDGIYRWIEASGKI
-126 LERDINGNPIRSL
+126 ERDSRGKPFRSP
-139 GILLDIDSR
+139 GVLLDIDSR
-148 RTAEVERDRLNELLR
+148 RNAEEERDRLNEMLR
-163 VFTAAVPGVVYAK
+163 IFTAAVPGVVYAK

-184 ANRGTAELI
+184 ANRGTADLI

-199 FIGKTDLEFL
+199 FIGKTDLDFL
-209 DDQDQARTLMETDRR
+209 DDQQQARILMETDRR
-224 IMTNNA
+224 IMQNNVS
-230 CEQIEEHVNLPDG
+230 EQIEEQVNLADG
-243 SAAIWLSTKAPML
+243 SAAIWLSTKAPLL
-256 DGNGSV
+256 DENGEV

-290 QRIEQAVLEREQVED
+290 QRIEQAVFEREQIED

-340 ITKRLSQGRAGE
+340 ITKRLAQGRVGD
-352 VDRYLSV
+352 VDRYVSV
-359 AQSAVR
+359 AQGAVR

-385 KVTDVNALIKD
+385 RVTDVNGLIHD
-396 MQELITRSVGPEIDI
+396 MEELIARTVGPEIDI

-442 AMPNGGRIL
+442 AMPNGGRII
-451 IETANASLDECI
+451 IETANASLEECT

-474 LSIRIT
+474 LSIRVT
-480 DTGSGMSPEVVA
+480 DTGIGMSPDIAA

-501 KPIGAGTGLGLSMV
+501 KAIGAGTGLGLSMV

-521 SGGQIK
+521 SGGQIR
-527 VESVAGQGT
+527 VESIEGQGT
-536 SIVMHLP
+536 SVVMHLP
-543 RHVSGVALSDIK
+543 RHTAENAPRPVE
-555 PETLEEP
+555 PEVIEEP
-562 ADRSGETVL
+562 PHHTGETVL
-571 VVDDEPSVRM
+571 IVDDEPSVRM
-581 LVTEVITGLGYTCIE
+581 LVAEVISGLGYNCLE
-596 AADAQSGLQILKS
+596 AADAQSGLQILQS

-634 ACEYRP
+634 AGDCRP

-657 GCHLRPCTQVLT
+657 DCHLRPCTQVLT

-679 RVNGLI
+679 RVTGLI
-685 GAAETISQGYVR
+685 GADAVARGYS

>member
-1 MIVMSND
+1 MSND
-8 VSGGRPFAPQL
+8 VFGGRPFAPQPPVP
-19 DRTSAQESAERL
+19 SAQEAAERL
-31 QLALDSGAV
+31 QLALESGAV
-40 VGTWVWDVV
+40 VGTWVWDII
-49 ADNLTGDERFA
+49 ADQLTGDERFA

-67 KLCAGGLPLNKV
+67 KLCAKGLPLELV
-79 MFSIHPED
+79 IASIHPNDSARVD
-87 KASVQQAVEQA
+87 KSIEEA
-98 LRNGTAYRYEYRVLH
+98 LQSSETYRCEYRVLH
-113 EDGVYRWVEASGR
+113 EDGIYRWIEASGR
-126 LERDINGNPIRSL
+126 IERDSRGKPIRSP
-139 GILLDIDSR
+139 GVLLDIDGR
-148 RTAEVERDRLNELLR
+148 RTAEDERDRLNELLR
-163 VFTAAVPGVVYAK
+163 IFTAAVPGVVYAK

-184 ANRGTAELI
+184 ANRGTADLI

-209 DDQDQARTLMETDRR
+209 DDQEQARTLMETDRR
-224 IMTNNA
+224 IMQSNVS
-230 CEQIEEHVNLPDG
+230 EQIEEQVNLADG
-243 SAAIWLSTKAPML
+243 SAAIWLSTKAPLL
-256 DGNGSV
+256 DASGDV

-290 QRIEQAVLEREQVED
+290 QRIEQAVFEREQIED

-340 ITKRLSQGRAGE
+340 ITKRLAQGRVGD
-352 VDRYLSV
+352 VDRYVSV
-359 AQSAVR
+359 AQGAVR

-385 KVTDVNALIKD
+385 RVTDVNGLIHD
-396 MQELITRSVGPEIDI
+396 MEELIARTVGPEIDI
-411 KVVAQND
+411 KVVAHDD

-442 AMPNGGRIL
+442 AMPNGGRII
-451 IETANASLDECI
+451 IETANASLEECT

-474 LSIRIT
+474 LSIRVT
-480 DTGSGMSPEVVA
+480 DTGIGMSPDIAA

-501 KPIGAGTGLGLSMV
+501 KAIGAGTGLGLSMV

-521 SGGQIK
+521 SGGQIR
-527 VESVAGQGT
+527 VESVEGQGT
-536 SIVMHLP
+536 SVVMHLP
-543 RHVSGVALSDIK
+543 RHTAESAPRPVA
-555 PETLEEP
+555 PEVIEEP
-562 ADRSGETVL
+562 PHHTGETVL

-581 LVTEVITGLGYTCIE
+581 LVAEVISGLGYNCLE
-596 AADAQSGLQILKS
+596 AADAQSGLQILQS

-634 ACEYRP
+634 AGDCRP

-657 GCHLRPCTQVLT
+657 DCHLRPCTQVLT

-679 RVNGLI
+679 RVTGLI
-685 GAAETISQGYVR
+685 GADAVARGYS

>member
-1 MIVMSND
+1 MSND
-8 VSGGRPFAPQL
+8 VFGGRPFAPQPPVP
-19 DRTSAQESAERL
+19 SAQEAAERL
-31 QLALDSGAV
+31 QLALESGAV
-40 VGTWVWDVV
+40 VGTWVWDII
-49 ADNLTGDERFA
+49 ADQLTGDERFA

-67 KLCAGGLPLNKV
+67 KLCAKGLPLELV
-79 MFSIHPED
+79 IASIHPDDSARVD
-87 KASVQQAVEQA
+87 KSIEEA
-98 LRNGTAYRYEYRVLH
+98 LQSSETYRCEYRVLH
-113 EDGVYRWVEASGR
+113 EDGIYRWIEASGR
-126 LERDINGNPIRSL
+126 IERDSRGKPIRSP
-139 GILLDIDSR
+139 GVLLDIDGR
-148 RTAEVERDRLNELLR
+148 RTAEDERDRLNELLR
-163 VFTAAVPGVVYAK
+163 IFTAAVPGVVYAK

-184 ANRGTAELI
+184 ANRGTADLI

-209 DDQDQARTLMETDRR
+209 DDQEQARTLMETDRR
-224 IMTNNA
+224 IMQSNVS
-230 CEQIEEHVNLPDG
+230 EQIEEQVNLADG
-243 SAAIWLSTKAPML
+243 SAAIWLSTKAPLL
-256 DGNGSV
+256 DASGDV

-290 QRIEQAVLEREQVED
+290 QRIEQAVFEREQIED

-340 ITKRLSQGRAGE
+340 ITKRLAQGRVGD
-352 VDRYLSV
+352 VDRYVSV
-359 AQSAVR
+359 AQGAVR

-385 KVTDVNALIKD
+385 RVTDVNGLIHD
-396 MQELITRSVGPEIDI
+396 MEELIARTVGPEIDI
-411 KVVAQND
+411 KVVAHDD

-442 AMPNGGRIL
+442 AMPNGGRII
-451 IETANASLDECI
+451 IETANASLEECT

-474 LSIRIT
+474 LSIRVT
-480 DTGSGMSPEVVA
+480 DTGIGMSPDIAA

-501 KPIGAGTGLGLSMV
+501 KAIGAGTGLGLSMV

-521 SGGQIK
+521 SGGQIR
-527 VESVAGQGT
+527 VESVEGQGT
-536 SIVMHLP
+536 SVVMHLP
-543 RHVSGVALSDIK
+543 RHTAESAPRPVA
-555 PETLEEP
+555 PEVIEEP
-562 ADRSGETVL
+562 PHHTGETVL

-581 LVTEVITGLGYTCIE
+581 LVAEVISGLGYNCLE
-596 AADAQSGLQILKS
+596 AADAQSGLQILQS

-634 ACEYRP
+634 AGDCRP

-657 GCHLRPCTQVLT
+657 DCHLRPCTQVLT

-679 RVNGLI
+679 RVTGLI
-685 GAAETISQGYVR
+685 GADAVARGYS

>member
-1 MIVMSND
+1 MSND
-8 VSGGRPFAPQL
+8 VSGGRPFAPQPPPP
-19 DRTSAQESAERL
+19 SEQEAAEQLL

-40 VGTWVWDVV
+40 VGTWVWDII
-49 ADNLTGDERFA
+49 ADQLTGDERFA
-60 RTFGLCP
+60 RTFGLSP
-67 KLCAGGLPLNKV
+67 KLCAKGLPLELLIA
-79 MFSIHPED
+79 SIHPDDSARVDKSIED
-87 KASVQQAVEQA
+87 A
-98 LRNGTAYRYEYRVLH
+98 LQSSETYRCEYRVLH
-113 EDGVYRWVEASGR
+113 EDGLYRWIEASGR
-126 LERDINGNPIRSL
+126 IERDSRGKPVRSP
-139 GILLDIDSR
+139 GVLLDINSR
-148 RTAEVERDRLNELLR
+148 RTAEEERDRLNELLR
-163 VFTAAVPGVVYAK
+163 IFTAAVPGVVYAK

-193 GKPPEF
+193 GKPPAF

-209 DDQDQARTLMETDRR
+209 DDPQQARVLMETDRR
-224 IMTNNA
+224 IMQNNVS
-230 CEQIEEHVNLPDG
+230 EQIEEHVNLPDG
-243 SAAIWLSTKAPML
+243 SAATWLSTKAPLL
-256 DGNGSV
+256 DENGEV

-269 IDVTARKKAE
+269 VDVTARKKAE

-290 QRIEQAVLEREQVED
+290 QRIEQAVFEREQIED

-340 ITKRLSQGRAGE
+340 ITKRLAQGRVGD
-352 VDRYLSV
+352 VDRYVSV
-359 AQSAVR
+359 AQGAVR

-385 KVTDVNALIKD
+385 RVTDVNGLIHD
-396 MQELITRSVGPEIDI
+396 MEELIARTVGPEIDI

-442 AMPNGGRIL
+442 AMPNGGRII
-451 IETANASLDECI
+451 IETANASLEECT

-474 LSIRIT
+474 LSIRVT
-480 DTGSGMSPEVVA
+480 DTGIGMSPDIAA

-521 SGGQIK
+521 SGGQIR
-527 VESVAGQGT
+527 VESVEGQGT
-536 SIVMHLP
+536 SVVMHLP
-543 RHVSGVALSDIK
+543 RHTAENAPRPVE
-555 PETLEEP
+555 PEVIEEP
-562 ADRSGETVL
+562 PHHTGETVL
-571 VVDDEPSVRM
+571 IVDDEPSVRM
-581 LVTEVITGLGYTCIE
+581 LVAEVISGLGYNCLE
-596 AADAQSGLQILKS
+596 AADAQSGLQILQS

-634 ACEYRP
+634 AGDCRP

-657 GCHLRPCTQVLT
+657 DCHLRPCTQVLT

-679 RVNGLI
+679 RVTGLI
-685 GAAETISQGYVR
+685 GADAVARGFS

>member
-1 MIVMSND
+1 MSND
-8 VSGGRPFAPQL
+8 VFGGRPFAPQPPVP
-19 DRTSAQESAERL
+19 SAQEAAERL
-31 QLALDSGAV
+31 QLALESGAV
-40 VGTWVWDVV
+40 VGTWVWDII
-49 ADNLTGDERFA
+49 ADQLTGDERFA

-67 KLCAGGLPLNKV
+67 KLCAKGLPLELV
-79 MFSIHPED
+79 IASIHPDDSARVD
-87 KASVQQAVEQA
+87 KSIEEA
-98 LRNGTAYRYEYRVLH
+98 LQSSETYRCEYRVLH
-113 EDGVYRWVEASGR
+113 EDGIYRWIEASGR
-126 LERDINGNPIRSL
+126 IERDSRGKPIRSP
-139 GILLDIDSR
+139 GVLLDIDGR
-148 RTAEVERDRLNELLR
+148 RTAEDERDRLNELLR
-163 VFTAAVPGVVYAK
+163 IFTAAVPGVVYAK

-184 ANRGTAELI
+184 ANRGTADLI

-209 DDQDQARTLMETDRR
+209 DDQEQARTLMETDRR
-224 IMTNNA
+224 IMQSNVS
-230 CEQIEEHVNLPDG
+230 EQIEEQVNLADG
-243 SAAIWLSTKAPML
+243 SAAIWLSTKAPLL
-256 DGNGSV
+256 DASGDV

-290 QRIEQAVLEREQVED
+290 QRIEQAVFEREQIED

-340 ITKRLSQGRAGE
+340 ITKRLAQGRVGD
-352 VDRYLSV
+352 VDRYVSV
-359 AQSAVR
+359 AQGAVR

-385 KVTDVNALIKD
+385 RVTDVNGLIHD
-396 MQELITRSVGPEIDI
+396 MEELIARTVGPEIDI
-411 KVVAQND
+411 KVVAHDD

-442 AMPNGGRIL
+442 AMPNGGRII
-451 IETANASLDECI
+451 IETANASLEECT

-474 LSIRIT
+474 LSIRVT
-480 DTGSGMSPEVVA
+480 DTGIGMSPDIAA

-501 KPIGAGTGLGLSMV
+501 KAIGAGTGLGLSMV

-521 SGGQIK
+521 SGGQIR
-527 VESVAGQGT
+527 VESVEGQGT
-536 SIVMHLP
+536 SVVMHLP
-543 RHVSGVALSDIK
+543 RHTAESAPRPVA
-555 PETLEEP
+555 PEVIEEP
-562 ADRSGETVL
+562 PHHTGETVL
-571 VVDDEPSVRM
+571 IVDDEPSVRM
-581 LVTEVITGLGYTCIE
+581 LVAEVISGLGYNCLE
-596 AADAQSGLQILKS
+596 AADAQSGLQILQS

-634 ACEYRP
+634 AGDCRP

-657 GCHLRPCTQVLT
+657 DCHLRPCTQVLT

-679 RVNGLI
+679 RVTGLI
-685 GAAETISQGYVR
+685 GADAVARGYS

>member
-1 MIVMSND
+1 MSND
-8 VSGGRPFAPQL
+8 VSGGMPFAPQPL
-19 DRTSAQESAERL
+19 RPSAQEAAERL

-49 ADNLTGDERFA
+49 ADRLTGDERFA

-67 KLCAGGLPLNKV
+67 KLCAKGLPLELV
-79 MFSIHPED
+79 TASIHPDDSLRVD
-87 KASVQQAVEQA
+87 KAIEEA
-98 LRNGTAYRYEYRVLH
+98 LLGGDTYRCEYRVRH
-113 EDGVYRWVEASGR
+113 QDGIYRWVEASGKI
-126 LERDINGNPIRSL
+126 ERDSHGKPVRSP
-139 GILLDIDSR
+139 GVVLDIDSR
-148 RTAEVERDRLNELLR
+148 RGAEAERDRLNELLKI
-163 VFTAAVPGVVYAK
+163 FTAAVPGVVYAK

-193 GKPPEF
+193 GKPPDF
-199 FIGKTDLEFL
+199 FIGKTDMDFL
-209 DDQDQARTLMETDRR
+209 DDKEQARILMENDRR
-224 IMTNNA
+224 IMQNNA
-230 CEQIEEHVNLPDG
+230 AEQIEERVNLADG
-243 SAAIWLSTKAPML
+243 SAAVWLSTKAPL
-256 DGNGSV
+256 LNGSGEV

-269 IDVTARKKAE
+269 IDVTARKTAE
-279 EAVRELNQTLE
+279 EAVKELNQTLE
-290 QRIEQAVLEREQVED
+290 QRIEQAVFEREQIED
-305 ALRHSQKMDAVG
+305 ALRHSQKMEAVG

-340 ITKRLSQGRAGE
+340 ITKRLAQGRVGD
-352 VDRYLSV
+352 VDRYVSV
-359 AQSAVR
+359 AQGAVR

-376 FSRRQTLSP
+376 FSRRQNLSP
-385 KVTDVNALIKD
+385 RVTNVNVLIQD
-396 MQELITRSVGPEIDI
+396 MEELIARTVGPEIDI
-411 KVVAQND
+411 KVVAHDD

-442 AMPNGGRIL
+442 AMPNGGRII
-451 IETANASLDECI
+451 IETANASIEECT

-474 LSIRIT
+474 LSIRVT
-480 DTGSGMSPEVVA
+480 DTGMGMSPDTVA

-521 SGGQIK
+521 SGGQIR
-527 VESVAGQGT
+527 VESVEGQGT
-536 SIVMHLP
+536 SVVMHLP
-543 RHVSGVALSDIK
+543 RHIAENAPRAAE
-555 PETLEEP
+555 PEITEEP
-562 ADRSGETVL
+562 AHHTGETVL
-571 VVDDEPSVRM
+571 IVDDEPSVRM
-581 LVTEVITGLGYTCIE
+581 LVAEVITGLGYNCLE
-596 AADAQSGLQILKS
+596 AADAQSGLQILQS

-634 ACEYRP
+634 AGDCRP

-657 GCHLRPCTQVLT
+657 DCHLRPCTQVLT

-679 RVNGLI
+679 RVTGLI
-685 GAAETISQGYVR
+685 GADAAARGY

>member
-1 MIVMSND
+1 MMSND
-8 VSGGRPFAPQL
+8 VSGGMPFAPQPL
-19 DRTSAQESAERL
+19 PPSEQEAVEQL

-40 VGTWVWDVV
+40 VGTWVWDII
-49 ADNLTGDERFA
+49 ADQLTGDERFA

-67 KLCAGGLPLNKV
+67 KLCAKGLPLELV
-79 MFSIHPED
+79 IASIHPDDSARVDKSIED
-87 KASVQQAVEQA
+87 A
-98 LRNGTAYRYEYRVLH
+98 LQNSETYRCEYRVLH
-113 EDGVYRWVEASGR
+113 EDGLYRWVEASGKI
-126 LERDINGNPIRSL
+126 ERDSRGKPVRSP
-139 GILLDIDSR
+139 GVLLDIDSR
-148 RTAEVERDRLNELLR
+148 RMAEDERDRLNELLR
-163 VFTAAVPGVVYAK
+163 IFTAAVPGVVYAK

-209 DDQDQARTLMETDRR
+209 DDQQQARVLMETDRR
-224 IMTNNA
+224 IMQNNVS
-230 CEQIEEHVNLPDG
+230 EQIEEQVNLPDG
-243 SAAIWLSTKAPML
+243 SAATWLSTKAPLL
-256 DGNGSV
+256 DENGEV

-269 IDVTARKKAE
+269 VDVTARKKAE

-290 QRIEQAVLEREQVED
+290 QRIEQAVFEREQIED

-340 ITKRLSQGRAGE
+340 ITKRLAQGRVGD
-352 VDRYLSV
+352 VDRYVSV
-359 AQSAVR
+359 AQGAVR

-376 FSRRQTLSP
+376 FSRRQNLSP
-385 KVTDVNALIKD
+385 RVTNVNVLIQD
-396 MQELITRSVGPEIDI
+396 MEELIARTVGPEIDI
-411 KVVAQND
+411 KVVAHDD

-442 AMPNGGRIL
+442 AMPSGGRIV
-451 IETANASLDECI
+451 IETANASIEECT

-474 LSIRIT
+474 LSIRVT
-480 DTGSGMSPEVVA
+480 DTGIGMSPDTVA

-521 SGGQIK
+521 SGGQIR
-527 VESVAGQGT
+527 VESVEGQGT
-536 SIVMHLP
+536 SVVMHLP
-543 RHVSGVALSDIK
+543 RHIAENAPRAAE
-555 PETLEEP
+555 PEITEEP
-562 ADRSGETVL
+562 AQHTGETVL
-571 VVDDEPSVRM
+571 IVDDEPSVRM
-581 LVTEVITGLGYTCIE
+581 LVAEVITGLGYNCLE
-596 AADAQSGLQILKS
+596 AGDAQSGLQILQS

-634 ACEYRP
+634 AGDCRP

-657 GCHLRPCTQVLT
+657 DCHLRPCTQVLT

-679 RVNGLI
+679 RVTGLI
-685 GAAETISQGYVR
+685 GADAATRC

>member
-1 MIVMSND
+1 MSND
-8 VSGGRPFAPQL
+8 VSGGRPFALEPL
-19 DRTSAQESAERL
+19 LPAAQEAAERL

-40 VGTWVWDVV
+40 VGTWVWDII
-49 ADNLTGDERFA
+49 ADQLTGDERFA

-67 KLCAGGLPLNKV
+67 KLCAKGLPLELV
-79 MFSIHPED
+79 IASIHPDDSARVD
-87 KASVQQAVEQA
+87 KSIEEA
-98 LRNGTAYRYEYRVLH
+98 LQSSETYRCEYRVLH
-113 EDGVYRWVEASGR
+113 EDGIYRWIEASGR
-126 LERDINGNPIRSL
+126 IERDSRGKPIRSP
-139 GILLDIDSR
+139 GVLLDIDGR
-148 RTAEVERDRLNELLR
+148 RTAEDERDRLNELLR
-163 VFTAAVPGVVYAK
+163 IFTAAVPGVVYAK

-184 ANRGTAELI
+184 ANRGTADLI

-209 DDQDQARTLMETDRR
+209 DDQEQARTLMETDRR
-224 IMTNNA
+224 IMQSNVS
-230 CEQIEEHVNLPDG
+230 EQIEEQVNLADG
-243 SAAIWLSTKAPML
+243 SAAIWLSTKAPLL
-256 DGNGSV
+256 DASGDV

-290 QRIEQAVLEREQVED
+290 QRIEQAVFEREQIED

-340 ITKRLSQGRAGE
+340 ITKRLAQGRVGD
-352 VDRYLSV
+352 VDRYVSV
-359 AQSAVR
+359 AQGAVR

-385 KVTDVNALIKD
+385 RVTDVNGLIHD
-396 MQELITRSVGPEIDI
+396 MEELIARTVGPEIDI
-411 KVVAQND
+411 KVVAHDD

-442 AMPNGGRIL
+442 AMPNGGRII
-451 IETANASLDECI
+451 IETANASLEECT

-474 LSIRIT
+474 LSIRVT
-480 DTGSGMSPEVVA
+480 DTGIGMSPDIAA

-501 KPIGAGTGLGLSMV
+501 KAIGAGTGLGLSMV

-521 SGGQIK
+521 SGGQIR
-527 VESVAGQGT
+527 VESVEGQGT
-536 SIVMHLP
+536 SVVMHLP
-543 RHVSGVALSDIK
+543 RYTADNAPRAVE
-555 PETLEEP
+555 PEVIEEP
-562 ADRSGETVL
+562 PHHTGETVL

-581 LVTEVITGLGYTCIE
+581 LVAEVISGLGYNCLE
-596 AADAQSGLQILKS
+596 AADAQSGLQILQS

-634 ACEYRP
+634 AGDCRP

-657 GCHLRPCTQVLT
+657 DCHLRPCTQVLT

-679 RVNGLI
+679 RVTGLI
-685 GAAETISQGYVR
+685 GADAVARGYS

>member
-1 MIVMSND
+1 MSND
-8 VSGGRPFAPQL
+8 VYGGRPFAPHPPL
-19 DRTSAQESAERL
+19 SSAQDAAERL
-31 QLALDSGAV
+31 QLTLDSGAV
-40 VGTWVWDVV
+40 VGTWVWDII
-49 ADNLTGDERFA
+49 ADQLTGDERFA

-67 KLCAGGLPLNKV
+67 KLCAKGLPLELV
-79 MFSIHPED
+79 IASIHPDDSARVD
-87 KASVQQAVEQA
+87 KSIEEA
-98 LRNGTAYRYEYRVLH
+98 LQSSETYRCEYRVLH
-113 EDGVYRWVEASGR
+113 EDGIYRWIEASGKI
-126 LERDINGNPIRSL
+126 ERDSRGKPVRSP
-139 GILLDIDSR
+139 GVLLDIDSR
-148 RTAEVERDRLNELLR
+148 RTAEEERDRLNELLR
-163 VFTAAVPGVVYAK
+163 IFTAAVPGVVYAK

-184 ANRGTAELI
+184 ANRGTADLI

-199 FIGKTDLEFL
+199 FIGKTDLDFL
-209 DDQDQARTLMETDRR
+209 DDQQQARILMETDRR
-224 IMTNNA
+224 IMQNNVS
-230 CEQIEEHVNLPDG
+230 EQIEEQVNLADG
-243 SAAIWLSTKAPML
+243 SAAIWLSTKAPLL
-256 DGNGSV
+256 DENGEV

-290 QRIEQAVLEREQVED
+290 QRIEQAVFEREQIED

-340 ITKRLSQGRAGE
+340 ITKRLAQGRVGD
-352 VDRYLSV
+352 VDRYVSV
-359 AQSAVR
+359 AQGAVR

-385 KVTDVNALIKD
+385 RVTDVNGLIHD
-396 MQELITRSVGPEIDI
+396 MEELIARTVGPEIDI

-442 AMPNGGRIL
+442 AMPNGGRII
-451 IETANASLDECI
+451 IETANASLEECT

-474 LSIRIT
+474 LSIRVT
-480 DTGSGMSPEVVA
+480 DTGIGMSPDIAA

-501 KPIGAGTGLGLSMV
+501 KAIGAGTGLGLSMV

-521 SGGQIK
+521 SGGQIR
-527 VESVAGQGT
+527 VESIEGQGT
-536 SIVMHLP
+536 SVVMHLP
-543 RHVSGVALSDIK
+543 RHTAENAPRPVE
-555 PETLEEP
+555 PEVIEEP
-562 ADRSGETVL
+562 PHHTGETVL
-571 VVDDEPSVRM
+571 IVDDEPSVRM
-581 LVTEVITGLGYTCIE
+581 LVAEVISGLGYNCLE
-596 AADAQSGLQILKS
+596 AADAQSGLQILQS

-634 ACEYRP
+634 AGDCRP

-657 GCHLRPCTQVLT
+657 DCHLRPCTQVLT

-679 RVNGLI
+679 RVTGLI
-685 GAAETISQGYVR
+685 GADAVARGYS

>member
-1 MIVMSND
+1 MMSND
-8 VSGGRPFAPQL
+8 VYGGRPFAPQPPL
-19 DRTSAQESAERL
+19 SSAQDAAERL
-31 QLALDSGAV
+31 QLTLDSGAV
-40 VGTWVWDVV
+40 VGTWVWDII
-49 ADNLTGDERFA
+49 ADQLTGDERFA

-67 KLCAGGLPLNKV
+67 KLCAKGLPLELV
-79 MFSIHPED
+79 IASIHPDDSARVD
-87 KASVQQAVEQA
+87 KSIEEA
-98 LRNGTAYRYEYRVLH
+98 LQSSETYRCEYRVLH
-113 EDGVYRWVEASGR
+113 EDGIYRWIEASGKI
-126 LERDINGNPIRSL
+126 ERDSRGKPVRSP
-139 GILLDIDSR
+139 GVLLDIDSR
-148 RTAEVERDRLNELLR
+148 RTAEEERDRLNELLR
-163 VFTAAVPGVVYAK
+163 IFTAAVPGVVYAK

-184 ANRGTAELI
+184 ANRGTADLI

-199 FIGKTDLEFL
+199 FIGKTDLDFL
-209 DDQDQARTLMETDRR
+209 DDQQQARILMETDRR
-224 IMTNNA
+224 IMQNNVS
-230 CEQIEEHVNLPDG
+230 EQIEEQVNLADG
-243 SAAIWLSTKAPML
+243 SAAIWLSTKAPLL
-256 DGNGSV
+256 DENGEV

-290 QRIEQAVLEREQVED
+290 QRIEQAVFEREQIED

-340 ITKRLSQGRAGE
+340 ITKRLAQGRVGD
-352 VDRYLSV
+352 VDRYVSV
-359 AQSAVR
+359 AQGAVR

-385 KVTDVNALIKD
+385 RVTDVNGLIHD
-396 MQELITRSVGPEIDI
+396 MEELIARTVGPEIDI

-442 AMPNGGRIL
+442 AMPNGGRII
-451 IETANASLDECI
+451 IETANASLEECT

-474 LSIRIT
+474 LSIRVT
-480 DTGSGMSPEVVA
+480 DTGIGMSPDIAA

-501 KPIGAGTGLGLSMV
+501 KAIGAGTGLGLSMV

-521 SGGQIK
+521 SGGQIR
-527 VESVAGQGT
+527 VESIEGQGT
-536 SIVMHLP
+536 SVVMHLP
-543 RHVSGVALSDIK
+543 RHTAENAPRPVE
-555 PETLEEP
+555 PEVIEEP
-562 ADRSGETVL
+562 PHHTGETVL
-571 VVDDEPSVRM
+571 IVDDEPSVRM
-581 LVTEVITGLGYTCIE
+581 LVAEVISGLGYNCLE
-596 AADAQSGLQILKS
+596 AADAQSGLQILQS

-634 ACEYRP
+634 AGDCRP

-657 GCHLRPCTQVLT
+657 DCHLRPCTQVLT

-679 RVNGLI
+679 RVTGLI
-685 GAAETISQGYVR
+685 GADAVARGYS

>member
-1 MIVMSND
+1 MSND
-8 VSGGRPFAPQL
+8 VFGGRPFVPQPPVP
-19 DRTSAQESAERL
+19 SAQEAAERL
-31 QLALDSGAV
+31 QLALESGAV
-40 VGTWVWDVV
+40 VGTWVWDII
-49 ADNLTGDERFA
+49 ADQLTGDERFA

-67 KLCAGGLPLNKV
+67 KLCAKGLPLELV
-79 MFSIHPED
+79 IASIHPDDSARVD
-87 KASVQQAVEQA
+87 KSIEEA
-98 LRNGTAYRYEYRVLH
+98 LQSSETYRCEYRVLH
-113 EDGVYRWVEASGR
+113 EDGIYRWIEASGR
-126 LERDINGNPIRSL
+126 IERDSRGKPIRSP
-139 GILLDIDSR
+139 GVLLDIDSR
-148 RTAEVERDRLNELLR
+148 RTAEEERDRLNELLR
-163 VFTAAVPGVVYAK
+163 IFTAAVPGVVYAK

-184 ANRGTAELI
+184 ANRGTADLI

-199 FIGKTDLEFL
+199 FIGKTDLDFL
-209 DDQDQARTLMETDRR
+209 DDQQQARILMETDRR
-224 IMTNNA
+224 IMQNNVS
-230 CEQIEEHVNLPDG
+230 EQIEEQVNLADG
-243 SAAIWLSTKAPML
+243 SAAIWLSTKAPLL
-256 DGNGSV
+256 DENGEV

-290 QRIEQAVLEREQVED
+290 QRIEQAVFEREQIED

-340 ITKRLSQGRAGE
+340 ITKRLAQGRVGD
-352 VDRYLSV
+352 VDRYVSV
-359 AQSAVR
+359 AQGAVR

-385 KVTDVNALIKD
+385 RVTDVNGLIHD
-396 MQELITRSVGPEIDI
+396 MEELIARTVGPEIDI

-442 AMPNGGRIL
+442 AMPNGGRII
-451 IETANASLDECI
+451 IETANASLEECT

-474 LSIRIT
+474 LSIRVT
-480 DTGSGMSPEVVA
+480 DTGIGMSPDIAA

-501 KPIGAGTGLGLSMV
+501 KAIGAGTGLGLSMV

-521 SGGQIK
+521 SGGQIR
-527 VESVAGQGT
+527 VESIEGQGT
-536 SIVMHLP
+536 SVVMHLP
-543 RHVSGVALSDIK
+543 RHTAENAPRPVE
-555 PETLEEP
+555 PEVIEEP
-562 ADRSGETVL
+562 PHHTGETVL
-571 VVDDEPSVRM
+571 IVDDEPSVRM
-581 LVTEVITGLGYTCIE
+581 LVAEVISGLGYNCLE
-596 AADAQSGLQILKS
+596 AADAQSGLQILQS

-634 ACEYRP
+634 AGDCRP

-657 GCHLRPCTQVLT
+657 DCHLRPCTQVLT

-679 RVNGLI
+679 RVTGLI
-685 GAAETISQGYVR
+685 GADAVARGYS

>member
-1 MIVMSND
+1 MSND
-8 VSGGRPFAPQL
+8 VFGGRPFAPQPPVP
-19 DRTSAQESAERL
+19 SAQEAAERL
-31 QLALDSGAV
+31 QLALESGAV
-40 VGTWVWDVV
+40 VGTWVWDII
-49 ADNLTGDERFA
+49 ADQLTGDERFA

-67 KLCAGGLPLNKV
+67 KLCAKGLPLELV
-79 MFSIHPED
+79 IASIHPDDSARVD
-87 KASVQQAVEQA
+87 KSIEEA
-98 LRNGTAYRYEYRVLH
+98 LQSSETYRCEYRVLH
-113 EDGVYRWVEASGR
+113 EDGIYRWIEASGR
-126 LERDINGNPIRSL
+126 IERDSRGKPIRSP
-139 GILLDIDSR
+139 GVLLDIDGR
-148 RTAEVERDRLNELLR
+148 RTAEDERDRLNELLR
-163 VFTAAVPGVVYAK
+163 IFTAAVPGVVYAK

-184 ANRGTAELI
+184 ANRGTADLI

-209 DDQDQARTLMETDRR
+209 DDQEQARTLMETDRR
-224 IMTNNA
+224 IMQSNVS
-230 CEQIEEHVNLPDG
+230 EQIEEQVNLADG
-243 SAAIWLSTKAPML
+243 SAAIWLSTKAPLL
-256 DGNGSV
+256 DASGDV

-290 QRIEQAVLEREQVED
+290 QRIEQAVFEREQIED

-340 ITKRLSQGRAGE
+340 ITKRLAQGRVGD
-352 VDRYLSV
+352 VDRYVSV
-359 AQSAVR
+359 APGAVR

-385 KVTDVNALIKD
+385 RVTDVNGLIHD
-396 MQELITRSVGPEIDI
+396 MEELIARTVGPEIDI
-411 KVVAQND
+411 KVVAHDD

-442 AMPNGGRIL
+442 AMPNGGRII
-451 IETANASLDECI
+451 IETANASLEECT

-474 LSIRIT
+474 LSIRVT
-480 DTGSGMSPEVVA
+480 DTGIGMSPDIAA

-501 KPIGAGTGLGLSMV
+501 KAIGAGTGLGLSMV

-521 SGGQIK
+521 SGGQIR
-527 VESVAGQGT
+527 VESVEGQGT
-536 SIVMHLP
+536 SVVMHLP
-543 RHVSGVALSDIK
+543 RHTAENAPRAVE
-555 PETLEEP
+555 PEVIEEP
-562 ADRSGETVL
+562 PHHTGETVL

-581 LVTEVITGLGYTCIE
+581 LVAEVISGLGYNCLE
-596 AADAQSGLQILKS
+596 AADAQSGLQILQS

-634 ACEYRP
+634 AGDCRP

-657 GCHLRPCTQVLT
+657 DCHLRPCTQVLT

-679 RVNGLI
+679 RVTGLI
-685 GAAETISQGYVR
+685 GADAVARGYS

>member
-1 MIVMSND
+1 MMSND
-8 VSGGRPFAPQL
+8 VYGGRPFAPQPPL
-19 DRTSAQESAERL
+19 SSAQEAAERL
-31 QLALDSGAV
+31 QLTLDSGAV
-40 VGTWVWDVV
+40 VGTWVWDII
-49 ADNLTGDERFA
+49 ADQLTGDERFA

-67 KLCAGGLPLNKV
+67 KLCAKGLPLELV
-79 MFSIHPED
+79 IASIHPDDSARVD
-87 KASVQQAVEQA
+87 KSIEEA
-98 LRNGTAYRYEYRVLH
+98 LQSSETYRCEYRVLH
-113 EDGVYRWVEASGR
+113 EDGIYRWIEASGKI
-126 LERDINGNPIRSL
+126 ERDSRGKPVRSP
-139 GILLDIDSR
+139 GVLLDIDSR
-148 RTAEVERDRLNELLR
+148 RNAEEERDRLNELLR
-163 VFTAAVPGVVYAK
+163 IFTAAVPGVVYAK

-184 ANRGTAELI
+184 ANRGTADLI

-199 FIGKTDLEFL
+199 FIGKTDLDFL
-209 DDQDQARTLMETDRR
+209 DDQQQARILMETDRR
-224 IMTNNA
+224 IMQNNVS
-230 CEQIEEHVNLPDG
+230 EQIEEQVNLADG
-243 SAAIWLSTKAPML
+243 SAAIWLSTKAPLL
-256 DGNGSV
+256 DENGEV

-290 QRIEQAVLEREQVED
+290 QRIEQAVFEREQIED

-340 ITKRLSQGRAGE
+340 ITKRLAQGRVGD
-352 VDRYLSV
+352 VDRYVSV
-359 AQSAVR
+359 AQGAVR

-385 KVTDVNALIKD
+385 RVTDVNGLIHD
-396 MQELITRSVGPEIDI
+396 MEELIARTVGPEIDI

-442 AMPNGGRIL
+442 AMPNGGRII
-451 IETANASLDECI
+451 IETANASLEECT

-474 LSIRIT
+474 LSIRVT
-480 DTGSGMSPEVVA
+480 DTGIGMSPDIAA

-501 KPIGAGTGLGLSMV
+501 KAIGAGTGLGLSMV

-521 SGGQIK
+521 SGGQIR
-527 VESVAGQGT
+527 VESIEGQGT
-536 SIVMHLP
+536 SVVMHLP
-543 RHVSGVALSDIK
+543 RHTAENAPRPVE
-555 PETLEEP
+555 PEVIEEP
-562 ADRSGETVL
+562 PHHTGETVL
-571 VVDDEPSVRM
+571 IVDDEPSVRM
-581 LVTEVITGLGYTCIE
+581 LVAEVISGLGYNCME
-596 AADAQSGLQILKS
+596 AADAQSGLQILQS

-634 ACEYRP
+634 AGDCRP

-657 GCHLRPCTQVLT
+657 DCHLRPCTQVLT

-679 RVNGLI
+679 RVTGLI
-685 GAAETISQGYVR
+685 GADAVARGYS

>member
-1 MIVMSND
+1 MMSND
-8 VSGGRPFAPQL
+8 VFGGRPFAPQPPVP
-19 DRTSAQESAERL
+19 SAQEAAERL
-31 QLALDSGAV
+31 QLALESGAV
-40 VGTWVWDVV
+40 VGTWVWDII
-49 ADNLTGDERFA
+49 ADQLTGDERFA

-67 KLCAGGLPLNKV
+67 KLCAKGLPLELV
-79 MFSIHPED
+79 IASIHPDDSARVD
-87 KASVQQAVEQA
+87 KSIEEA
-98 LRNGTAYRYEYRVLH
+98 LQSSETYRCEYRVLH
-113 EDGVYRWVEASGR
+113 EDGIYRWIEASGR
-126 LERDINGNPIRSL
+126 IERDSRGKPIRSP
-139 GILLDIDSR
+139 GVLLDIDGR
-148 RTAEVERDRLNELLR
+148 RTAEDERDRLNELLR
-163 VFTAAVPGVVYAK
+163 IFTAAVPGVVYAK

-184 ANRGTAELI
+184 ANRGTADLI

-209 DDQDQARTLMETDRR
+209 DDQEQARTLMETDRR
-224 IMTNNA
+224 IMQSNVS
-230 CEQIEEHVNLPDG
+230 EQIEEQVNLADG
-243 SAAIWLSTKAPML
+243 SAAIWLSTKAPLL
-256 DGNGSV
+256 DASGDV

-290 QRIEQAVLEREQVED
+290 QRIEQAVFEREQIED

-340 ITKRLSQGRAGE
+340 ITKRLAQGRVGD
-352 VDRYLSV
+352 VDRYVSV
-359 AQSAVR
+359 AQGAVR

-385 KVTDVNALIKD
+385 RVTDVNGLIHD
-396 MQELITRSVGPEIDI
+396 MEELIARTVGPEIDI
-411 KVVAQND
+411 KVVAHDD

-442 AMPNGGRIL
+442 AMPNGGRII
-451 IETANASLDECI
+451 IETANASLEECT

-474 LSIRIT
+474 LSIRVT
-480 DTGSGMSPEVVA
+480 DTGIGMSPDIAA

-501 KPIGAGTGLGLSMV
+501 KAIGAGTGLGLSMV

-521 SGGQIK
+521 SGGQIR
-527 VESVAGQGT
+527 VESVEGQGT
-536 SIVMHLP
+536 SVVMHLP
-543 RHVSGVALSDIK
+543 RYTADNAPRAVE
-555 PETLEEP
+555 PEVIEEP
-562 ADRSGETVL
+562 PHHTGETVL

-581 LVTEVITGLGYTCIE
+581 LVAEVISGLGYNCLE
-596 AADAQSGLQILKS
+596 AADAQSGLQILQS

-634 ACEYRP
+634 AGDCRP

-657 GCHLRPCTQVLT
+657 DCHLRPCTQVLT

-679 RVNGLI
+679 RVTGLI
-685 GAAETISQGYVR
+685 GADAVARGYS

>member
-1 MIVMSND
+1 MMSND
-8 VSGGRPFAPQL
+8 VSGGMPFAPQPL
-19 DRTSAQESAERL
+19 PPSEQEAVEQL

-40 VGTWVWDVV
+40 VGTWVWDII
-49 ADNLTGDERFA
+49 ADQLTGDERFA

-67 KLCAGGLPLNKV
+67 KLCAKGLPLELV
-79 MFSIHPED
+79 IASIHPDDSARVDKSIED
-87 KASVQQAVEQA
+87 A
-98 LRNGTAYRYEYRVLH
+98 LQNSEIYRCEYRVLH
-113 EDGVYRWVEASGR
+113 KDGLYRWVEASGKI
-126 LERDINGNPIRSL
+126 ERDSRGKPVRSP
-139 GILLDIDSR
+139 GVLLDIDSR
-148 RTAEVERDRLNELLR
+148 RIAEDERDRLNELLR
-163 VFTAAVPGVVYAK
+163 IFTAAVPGVVYAK

-209 DDQDQARTLMETDRR
+209 DDQQQARVLMETDRR
-224 IMTNNA
+224 IMQNNVS
-230 CEQIEEHVNLPDG
+230 EQIEEQVNLPDG
-243 SAAIWLSTKAPML
+243 SAATWLSTKAPLL
-256 DGNGSV
+256 DENGEV

-269 IDVTARKKAE
+269 VDVTARKKAE

-290 QRIEQAVLEREQVED
+290 QRIEQAVFEREQIED

-340 ITKRLSQGRAGE
+340 ITKRLAQGRVGD
-352 VDRYLSV
+352 VDRYVSV
-359 AQSAVR
+359 AQGAVR

-376 FSRRQTLSP
+376 FSRRQNLSP
-385 KVTDVNALIKD
+385 RVTNVNVLIQD
-396 MQELITRSVGPEIDI
+396 MEELIARTVGPEIDI
-411 KVVAQND
+411 KVVAHDD

-442 AMPNGGRIL
+442 AMPSGGRIV
-451 IETANASLDECI
+451 IETANASIEECT

-474 LSIRIT
+474 LSIRVT
-480 DTGSGMSPEVVA
+480 DTGMGMSPDTVA

-521 SGGQIK
+521 SGGQIR
-527 VESVAGQGT
+527 VESVEGQGT
-536 SIVMHLP
+536 SVVMHLP
-543 RHVSGVALSDIK
+543 RHIAENAPRAAE
-555 PETLEEP
+555 PEITEEP
-562 ADRSGETVL
+562 AHHTGETVL
-571 VVDDEPSVRM
+571 IVDDEPSVRM
-581 LVTEVITGLGYTCIE
+581 LVAEVITGLGYNCLE
-596 AADAQSGLQILKS
+596 AGDAQSGLQILQS

-634 ACEYRP
+634 AGDCRP

-657 GCHLRPCTQVLT
+657 DCHLRPCTQVLT

-679 RVNGLI
+679 RVTGLI
-685 GAAETISQGYVR
+685 GADAATRCY

>member
-1 MIVMSND
+1 MSND
-8 VSGGRPFAPQL
+8 VSGGMPFAPQPL
-19 DRTSAQESAERL
+19 PPSEQEAVEQL

-40 VGTWVWDVV
+40 VGTWVWDII
-49 ADNLTGDERFA
+49 ADQLTGDERFA

-67 KLCAGGLPLNKV
+67 KLCAKGLPLELV
-79 MFSIHPED
+79 IASIHPDDSARVDKSIED
-87 KASVQQAVEQA
+87 A
-98 LRNGTAYRYEYRVLH
+98 LQNSETYRCEYRVLH
-113 EDGVYRWVEASGR
+113 EDGLYRWVEASGKI
-126 LERDINGNPIRSL
+126 ERDSRGKPVRSP
-139 GILLDIDSR
+139 GVLLDIDSR
-148 RTAEVERDRLNELLR
+148 RMAEDERDRLNELLR
-163 VFTAAVPGVVYAK
+163 IFTAAVPGVVYAK

-209 DDQDQARTLMETDRR
+209 DDQQQARVLMETDRR
-224 IMTNNA
+224 IMQNNVS
-230 CEQIEEHVNLPDG
+230 EQIEEQVNLPDG
-243 SAAIWLSTKAPML
+243 SAATWLSTKAPLL
-256 DGNGSV
+256 DENGEV

-269 IDVTARKKAE
+269 VDVTARKKAE

-290 QRIEQAVLEREQVED
+290 QRIEQAVFEREQIED

-340 ITKRLSQGRAGE
+340 ITKRLAQGRVGD
-352 VDRYLSV
+352 VDRYVSV
-359 AQSAVR
+359 AQGAVR

-376 FSRRQTLSP
+376 FSRRQNLSP
-385 KVTDVNALIKD
+385 RVTNVNVLIQD
-396 MQELITRSVGPEIDI
+396 MEELIARTVGPEIDI
-411 KVVAQND
+411 KVVAHDD

-442 AMPNGGRIL
+442 AMPSGGRIV
-451 IETANASLDECI
+451 IETANASIEECT

-474 LSIRIT
+474 LSIRVT
-480 DTGSGMSPEVVA
+480 DTGIGMSPDTVA

-521 SGGQIK
+521 SGGQIR
-527 VESVAGQGT
+527 VESVEGQGT
-536 SIVMHLP
+536 SVVMHLP
-543 RHVSGVALSDIK
+543 RHIAENAPRAAE
-555 PETLEEP
+555 PEITEEP
-562 ADRSGETVL
+562 AQHTGETVL
-571 VVDDEPSVRM
+571 IVDDEPSVRM
-581 LVTEVITGLGYTCIE
+581 LVAEVITGLGYNCLE
-596 AADAQSGLQILKS
+596 AGDAQSGLQILQS

-634 ACEYRP
+634 AGDCRP

-657 GCHLRPCTQVLT
+657 DCHLRPCTQVLT

-679 RVNGLI
+679 RVTGLI
-685 GAAETISQGYVR
+685 GADAATRC

>member
-1 MIVMSND
+1 MSND
-8 VSGGRPFAPQL
+8 VYGGRPFAPPPPL
-19 DRTSAQESAERL
+19 SSAQEAAERL
-31 QLALDSGAV
+31 QLTLDSGAV
-40 VGTWVWDVV
+40 VGTWVWDII
-49 ADNLTGDERFA
+49 ADQLTGDERFA

-67 KLCAGGLPLNKV
+67 KLCAKGLPLELV
-79 MFSIHPED
+79 IASIHPDDSARVD
-87 KASVQQAVEQA
+87 KSIEEA
-98 LRNGTAYRYEYRVLH
+98 LQSSETYRCEYRVLH
-113 EDGVYRWVEASGR
+113 EDDIYRWIEASGKI
-126 LERDINGNPIRSL
+126 ERDSRGKPVRSP
-139 GILLDIDSR
+139 GVLLDIDSR
-148 RTAEVERDRLNELLR
+148 RTAEEERDRLNELLR
-163 VFTAAVPGVVYAK
+163 IFTAAVPGVVYAK

-184 ANRGTAELI
+184 ANRGTADLI

-199 FIGKTDLEFL
+199 FIGKTDLDFL
-209 DDQDQARTLMETDRR
+209 DDQQQARILMETDRR
-224 IMTNNA
+224 IMQNNVS
-230 CEQIEEHVNLPDG
+230 EQIEEQVNLADG
-243 SAAIWLSTKAPML
+243 SAAIWLSTKAPLL
-256 DGNGSV
+256 DENGEV

-290 QRIEQAVLEREQVED
+290 QRIEQAVFEREQIED

-340 ITKRLSQGRAGE
+340 ITKRLAQGRVGD
-352 VDRYLSV
+352 VDRYVSV
-359 AQSAVR
+359 AQDAVR

-385 KVTDVNALIKD
+385 RVTDVNGLIHD
-396 MQELITRSVGPEIDI
+396 MEELIARTVGPEIDI

-442 AMPNGGRIL
+442 AMPNGGRII
-451 IETANASLDECI
+451 IETANASLEECT

-474 LSIRIT
+474 LSIRVT
-480 DTGSGMSPEVVA
+480 DTGIGMSPDIAA

-501 KPIGAGTGLGLSMV
+501 KAIGAGTGLGLSMV

-521 SGGQIK
+521 SGGQIR
-527 VESVAGQGT
+527 VESIEGQGT
-536 SIVMHLP
+536 SVVMHLP
-543 RHVSGVALSDIK
+543 RHTAENAPRPVE
-555 PETLEEP
+555 PEVIEEP
-562 ADRSGETVL
+562 PHHTGETVL
-571 VVDDEPSVRM
+571 IVDDEPSVRM
-581 LVTEVITGLGYTCIE
+581 LVAEVISGLGYNCLE
-596 AADAQSGLQILKS
+596 AADAQSGLQILQS

-634 ACEYRP
+634 AGDCRP

-657 GCHLRPCTQVLT
+657 DCHLRPCTQVLT

-679 RVNGLI
+679 RVTGLI
-685 GAAETISQGYVR
+685 GADAVARGYS

>member
-1 MIVMSND
+1 MSND
-8 VSGGRPFAPQL
+8 VYGGRPFAPQPPL
-19 DRTSAQESAERL
+19 SSAQDAAERL
-31 QLALDSGAV
+31 QLTLDSGAV
-40 VGTWVWDVV
+40 VGTWVWDII
-49 ADNLTGDERFA
+49 ADQLTGDERFA

-67 KLCAGGLPLNKV
+67 KLCAKGLPLELV
-79 MFSIHPED
+79 IASIHPDDSARVD
-87 KASVQQAVEQA
+87 KSIEEA
-98 LRNGTAYRYEYRVLH
+98 LQSSETYRCEYRVLH
-113 EDGVYRWVEASGR
+113 EDGIYRWIEASGKI
-126 LERDINGNPIRSL
+126 ERDSRGKPVRSP
-139 GILLDIDSR
+139 GVLLDIDSR
-148 RTAEVERDRLNELLR
+148 RTAEEERDRLNELLR
-163 VFTAAVPGVVYAK
+163 IFTAAVPGVVYAK

-184 ANRGTAELI
+184 ANRGTADLI

-199 FIGKTDLEFL
+199 FIGKTDLDFL
-209 DDQDQARTLMETDRR
+209 DDQQQARILMETDRR
-224 IMTNNA
+224 IMQNNVS
-230 CEQIEEHVNLPDG
+230 EQIEEQVNLADG
-243 SAAIWLSTKAPML
+243 SAAIWLSTKAPLL
-256 DGNGSV
+256 DENGEV

-290 QRIEQAVLEREQVED
+290 QRIEQAVFEREQIED

-340 ITKRLSQGRAGE
+340 ITKRLAQGRVGD
-352 VDRYLSV
+352 VDRYVSV
-359 AQSAVR
+359 AQGAVR

-385 KVTDVNALIKD
+385 RVTDVNGLIHD
-396 MQELITRSVGPEIDI
+396 MEELIARTVGPEIDI

-442 AMPNGGRIL
+442 AMPNGGRII
-451 IETANASLDECI
+451 IETANASLEECT

-474 LSIRIT
+474 LSIRVT
-480 DTGSGMSPEVVA
+480 DTGIGMSPDIAA

-501 KPIGAGTGLGLSMV
+501 KAIGAGTGLGLSMV

-521 SGGQIK
+521 SGGQIR
-527 VESVAGQGT
+527 VESIEGQGT
-536 SIVMHLP
+536 SVVMHLP
-543 RHVSGVALSDIK
+543 RHTAENAPRPVE
-555 PETLEEP
+555 PEVIEEP
-562 ADRSGETVL
+562 PHHTGETVL
-571 VVDDEPSVRM
+571 IVDDEPSVRM
-581 LVTEVITGLGYTCIE
+581 LVAEVISGLGYNCLE
-596 AADAQSGLQILKS
+596 AADAQSGLQILQS

-634 ACEYRP
+634 AGDCRP

-657 GCHLRPCTQVLT
+657 DCHLRPCTQVLT

-679 RVNGLI
+679 RVTGLI
-685 GAAETISQGYVR
+685 GADAVARGYS

>member
-1 MIVMSND
+1 MSND
-8 VSGGRPFAPQL
+8 VYGGRPFAPQPPL
-19 DRTSAQESAERL
+19 SSAQEAAERL
-31 QLALDSGAV
+31 QLTLDSGAV
-40 VGTWVWDVV
+40 VGTWVWDII
-49 ADNLTGDERFA
+49 ADQLTGDERFA

-67 KLCAGGLPLNKV
+67 KLCAKGLPLELV
-79 MFSIHPED
+79 IASIHPDDSARVD
-87 KASVQQAVEQA
+87 KSIEEA
-98 LRNGTAYRYEYRVLH
+98 LQSSETYRCEYRVLH
-113 EDGVYRWVEASGR
+113 EDGIYRWIEASGKI
-126 LERDINGNPIRSL
+126 ERDSRGKPVRSP
-139 GILLDIDSR
+139 GVLLDIDSR
-148 RTAEVERDRLNELLR
+148 RTAEEERDRLNELLR
-163 VFTAAVPGVVYAK
+163 IFTAAVPGVVYAK

-184 ANRGTAELI
+184 ANRGTADLI

-199 FIGKTDLEFL
+199 FIGKTDLDFL
-209 DDQDQARTLMETDRR
+209 DDQQQARILMETDRR
-224 IMTNNA
+224 IMQNNVS
-230 CEQIEEHVNLPDG
+230 EQIEEQVNLADG
-243 SAAIWLSTKAPML
+243 SAAIWLSTKAPLL
-256 DGNGSV
+256 DENGEV

-290 QRIEQAVLEREQVED
+290 QRIEQAVFEREQIED

-340 ITKRLSQGRAGE
+340 ITKRLAQGRVGD
-352 VDRYLSV
+352 VDRYVSV
-359 AQSAVR
+359 AQGAVR

-385 KVTDVNALIKD
+385 RVTDVNGLIHD
-396 MQELITRSVGPEIDI
+396 MEELIARTVGPEIDI

-442 AMPNGGRIL
+442 AMPNGGRII
-451 IETANASLDECI
+451 IETANASLEECT

-474 LSIRIT
+474 LSIRVT
-480 DTGSGMSPEVVA
+480 DTGIGMSPDIAA

-501 KPIGAGTGLGLSMV
+501 KAIGAGTGLGLSMV

-521 SGGQIK
+521 SGGQIR
-527 VESVAGQGT
+527 VESIEGQGT
-536 SIVMHLP
+536 SVVMHLP
-543 RHVSGVALSDIK
+543 RHTAENAPRPVE
-555 PETLEEP
+555 PEVIEEP
-562 ADRSGETVL
+562 PHHTGETVL
-571 VVDDEPSVRM
+571 IVDDEPSVRM
-581 LVTEVITGLGYTCIE
+581 LVAEVISGLGYNCLE
-596 AADAQSGLQILKS
+596 AADAQSGLQILQS
-609 DTRIDLL
+609 DIRIDLL

-634 ACEYRP
+634 AGDCRP

-657 GCHLRPCTQVLT
+657 DCHLRPCTQVLT

-679 RVNGLI
+679 RVTGLI
-685 GAAETISQGYVR
+685 GADAVARGYS

>member
-1 MIVMSND
+1 MSND
-8 VSGGRPFAPQL
+8 VSGGMPFAPQPL
-19 DRTSAQESAERL
+19 QPSEQEAVEQL

-40 VGTWVWDVV
+40 VGTWVWDII
-49 ADNLTGDERFA
+49 ADQLTGDERFA

-67 KLCAGGLPLNKV
+67 KLCAKGLPLELV
-79 MFSIHPED
+79 IASIHPDDSARVNKSIED
-87 KASVQQAVEQA
+87 A
-98 LRNGTAYRYEYRVLH
+98 LQNSETYRCEYRVLH
-113 EDGVYRWVEASGR
+113 EDGLYRWVEASGKI
-126 LERDINGNPIRSL
+126 ERDSRGKPVRSP
-139 GILLDIDSR
+139 GVLLDIDSR
-148 RTAEVERDRLNELLR
+148 RMAEDERDRLNELLR
-163 VFTAAVPGVVYAK
+163 IFTAAVPGVVYAK

-209 DDQDQARTLMETDRR
+209 DDQQQARVLMETDRR
-224 IMTNNA
+224 IMQNNVS
-230 CEQIEEHVNLPDG
+230 EQIEEQVNLPDG
-243 SAAIWLSTKAPML
+243 SAATWLSTKAPLL
-256 DGNGSV
+256 DENGEV

-269 IDVTARKKAE
+269 VDVTARKKAE

-290 QRIEQAVLEREQVED
+290 QRIEQAVFEREQVED

-340 ITKRLSQGRAGE
+340 ITKRLAQGRVGD
-352 VDRYLSV
+352 VDRYVSV
-359 AQSAVR
+359 AQGAVR

-376 FSRRQTLSP
+376 FSRRQNLSP
-385 KVTDVNALIKD
+385 RVTNVNVLIQD
-396 MQELITRSVGPEIDI
+396 MEELIARTVGPEIDI
-411 KVVAQND
+411 KVVAHDD

-442 AMPNGGRIL
+442 AMPNGGRIV
-451 IETANASLDECI
+451 IETANASIEECT

-474 LSIRIT
+474 LSIRVT
-480 DTGSGMSPEVVA
+480 DTGMGMSPDTVA

-521 SGGQIK
+521 SGGQIR
-527 VESVAGQGT
+527 VESVEGQGT
-536 SIVMHLP
+536 SVVMHLP
-543 RHVSGVALSDIK
+543 RHIAENTPRAAE
-555 PETLEEP
+555 PEITEEP
-562 ADRSGETVL
+562 AHHTGETVL
-571 VVDDEPSVRM
+571 IVDDEPSVRM
-581 LVTEVITGLGYTCIE
+581 LVAEVITGLGYNCLE
-596 AADAQSGLQILKS
+596 AGDAQSGLQILQS

-634 ACEYRP
+634 AGDCRP

-657 GCHLRPCTQVLT
+657 DCHLRPCTQVLT

-679 RVNGLI
+679 RVTGLI
-685 GAAETISQGYVR
+685 GADAATRCY

>member
-1 MIVMSND
+1 MSND
-8 VSGGRPFAPQL
+8 VSGGRPFAPQPPPP
-19 DRTSAQESAERL
+19 SEQEAAEQLL

-40 VGTWVWDVV
+40 VGTWVWDII
-49 ADNLTGDERFA
+49 ADQLTGDERFA
-60 RTFGLCP
+60 RTFGLSP
-67 KLCAGGLPLNKV
+67 KLCAKGLPLELV
-79 MFSIHPED
+79 IASIHPDDSARVDKSIED
-87 KASVQQAVEQA
+87 A
-98 LRNGTAYRYEYRVLH
+98 LQSSETYRCEYRVLH
-113 EDGVYRWVEASGR
+113 EDGLYRWIEASGR
-126 LERDINGNPIRSL
+126 IERDSRGKPVRSP
-139 GILLDIDSR
+139 GVLLDIDSR
-148 RTAEVERDRLNELLR
+148 RTAEEERDRLNELLR
-163 VFTAAVPGVVYAK
+163 IFTAAVPGVVYAK

-193 GKPPEF
+193 GKPPAF

-209 DDQDQARTLMETDRR
+209 DDPQQARVLMETDRR
-224 IMTNNA
+224 IMQNNVS
-230 CEQIEEHVNLPDG
+230 EQIEEHVNLPDG
-243 SAAIWLSTKAPML
+243 SAATWLSTKAPLL
-256 DGNGSV
+256 DENGEV

-269 IDVTARKKAE
+269 VDVTARKKAE

-290 QRIEQAVLEREQVED
+290 QRIEQAVFEREQIED

-340 ITKRLSQGRAGE
+340 ITKRLAQGRVGD
-352 VDRYLSV
+352 VDRYVSV
-359 AQSAVR
+359 AQGAVR

-385 KVTDVNALIKD
+385 RVTDVNGLIHD
-396 MQELITRSVGPEIDI
+396 MEELIARTVGPEIDI

-442 AMPNGGRIL
+442 AMPNGGRII
-451 IETANASLDECI
+451 IETANASLEECT

-474 LSIRIT
+474 LSIRVT
-480 DTGSGMSPEVVA
+480 DTGIGMSPDIAA

-521 SGGQIK
+521 SGGQIR
-527 VESVAGQGT
+527 VESVEGQGT
-536 SIVMHLP
+536 SVVMHLP
-543 RHVSGVALSDIK
+543 RHTAENAPRPVE
-555 PETLEEP
+555 PEVIEEP
-562 ADRSGETVL
+562 PHHTGETVL
-571 VVDDEPSVRM
+571 IVDDEPSVRM
-581 LVTEVITGLGYTCIE
+581 LVAEVISGLGYNCLE
-596 AADAQSGLQILKS
+596 AADAQSGLQILQS

-634 ACEYRP
+634 AGDCRP

-657 GCHLRPCTQVLT
+657 DCHLRPCTQVLT

-679 RVNGLI
+679 RVTGLI
-685 GAAETISQGYVR
+685 GADAVARGFS